1 MKSRYR
7 TWLAVPP
14 EETEAVKNAVP
25 PLNGRKAVAWDQ
37 EKKLWYARAGTELS
51 LLERWLP
58 RPQEL
63 SMDAGDPVTEFAQV
77 LENAGLVI
85 QGLPQM
91 DGAIHR
97 VATRDDKKGAKS
109 GAYKAYLDGRPAGWY
124 RDYRSA
130 DDSPTNWVFSG
141 GEQHDPLA
149 RLHLR
154 AFAQQQRDDNARKLQ
169 QQYNKQ
175 ARYARSYINGL
186 PQATAHEYLTRK
198 GIRAAP
204 GVRLNN
210 KNELVIPFSN
220 GRGEIRSYQRIPVT
234 GGKDAR
240 ILKDSEKTGNWF
252 TFGTPENGRPLL
264 FAEGYATAASLHEAT
279 GLPVLMTVDAG
290 NMIAVAE
297 NARQIWTD
305 SPFVFCADND
315 HQREINKGVFSATK
329 AAEVTNGEVIIPA
342 FTEAE
347 KAQGLT
353 DFNDLDASRGR
364 DDFQHVMN
372 AQLKHIGIPT
382 PNSDTADHREAVV
395 IGNLIFTPVK
405 DEKPQMS
412 PENKQSTAPETVL
425 ATPDTPYDIHTE
437 ETENQAYEDDYA
449 AYASL
454 QSVTTE
460 TLSPDKPLE
469 NIASAADTGTEN
481 TSAATA
487 GDQED
492 LNTDATGTD
501 TAHNTNTAE
510 TGTLPE
516 PAEIQPVQK
525 SSPEPTAEDKPQESV
540 IPAADTGEKNASAT
554 TADNQSVQAEELSPG
569 DDTPETSVS
578 DATGTQHTTTTQT
591 EEQVQV
597 SMASADDWSA
607 FAEDLNADATVMTTA
622 HHTDTT
628 ETASPSE
635 PAGTQP
641 VQQATPESTAENK
654 PQEED
659 VLSAT
664 DTSEKSASATTADN
678 QSVQAE
684 ELSPGDD
691 TPETSLS
698 DAAGIQ
704 HSTTTQSEEQV
715 QVSMATADDWSA
727 FAEDLN
733 ADATV
738 MTTAHHTDTTET
750 ASPSEPAGT
759 QPVQQA
765 TPEATAE
772 NKPQEEDVLSATD
785 TSEKSASAVPDNN
798 RDAPPEELNADA
810 TVAATVHNT
819 GTAETASPSEPAE
832 TQPVRQATTEPTAE
846 DKLQEERPVSAT
858 ETSTANEAA
867 HPETPSLFSRLRRFL
882 TGGKSRTSEPSVIQ
896 EKKPTEAE
904 TATEE
909 VAPPS
914 PPETSPE
921 DTSSAEPDTIIFAP
935 RRPDSPQRHNL
946 DEILKNLTH
955 KEFPDRTAL
964 YSVDGEPAFLDRLYC
979 LEMVDG
985 ASADDKK
992 VLAALA
998 VATNFYGGV
1007 IELTGSD
1014 AFKQKAMQ
1022 LIVEYDI
1029 KVRMKLPAQRAAL
1042 EKLRKEKEMVHDAIV
1057 THRPTP
1063 ELNRQSPE
1071 ETTMAQPAPPVSPKA
1086 ETEQTAGSTA
1096 ETPHPEAPVTAKA
1109 EAPRADRPEQPA
1121 APSSAPEKAPV
1132 SAQPQ
1137 QPDTPEEEPPGKL
1150 SPGESVTAVL
1160 TNYGEKEYAPGKG
1173 RCFFVELTNRSGKRE
1188 YWGKGLEELVKNHQ
1202 KGDPVTLTLQARE
1215 RLPSSPGKP
1224 EWVRNIWAMT
1234 PVSNG
1239 ITVDNDLPH
1248 AGQHIL
1254 EFPMKTF
1261 SQVMSQMQQHWP
1273 QIMQEVR
1280 SPKNPP
1286 NNLYI
1291 GEDRQPASEP
1301 QDQSM
1306 RLPLAGKAPD
1316 ELIPAVASA
1325 DKDNRQLNL
1334 LLVHSADEHLQGV
1347 VRLNGTLYPALATPT
1362 TNNRQ
1367 LVINALTDNGL
1378 QFAGYGEA
1386 VNHDE
1391 NTHQRPA
1398 PQMMQFHLK
1407 QQDSPLFAA
1416 IHKPEEQPDKLFRSL
1431 GFEQTWKEWSDSQK
1445 AEDRQ
1450 EKTLQQAQS
1459 HSPGR

>member
-1 MKSRYR
+1 
-7 TWLAVPP
+7 
-14 EETEAVKNAVP
+14 
-25 PLNGRKAVAWDQ
+25 
-37 EKKLWYARAGTELS
+37 
-51 LLERWLP
+51 
-58 RPQEL
+58 
-63 SMDAGDPVTEFAQV
+63 
-77 LENAGLVI
+77 
-85 QGLPQM
+85 
-91 DGAIHR
+91 
-97 VATRDDKKGAKS
+97 
-109 GAYKAYLDGRPAGWY
+109 
-124 RDYRSA
+124 
-130 DDSPTNWVFSG
+130 
-141 GEQHDPLA
+141 
-149 RLHLR
+149 
-154 AFAQQQRDDNARKLQ
+154 
-169 QQYNKQ
+169 
-175 ARYARSYINGL
+175 
-186 PQATAHEYLTRK
+186 
-198 GIRAAP
+198 
-204 GVRLNN
+204 
-210 KNELVIPFSN
+210 
-220 GRGEIRSYQRIPVT
+220 
-234 GGKDAR
+234 
-240 ILKDSEKTGNWF
+240 
-252 TFGTPENGRPLL
+252 
-264 FAEGYATAASLHEAT
+264 
-279 GLPVLMTVDAG
+279 
-290 NMIAVAE
+290 
-297 NARQIWTD
+297 
-305 SPFVFCADND
+305 
-315 HQREINKGVFSATK
+315 
-329 AAEVTNGEVIIPA
+329 
-342 FTEAE
+342 E

-364 DDFQHVMN
+364 DAFQHVMN

-382 PNSDTADHREAVV
+382 PNSDIADHREAVV

-591 EEQVQV
+591 EEQLQV
-597 SMASADDWSA
+597 SMAS
-607 FAEDLNADATVMTTA
+607 
-622 HHTDTT
+622 
-628 ETASPSE
+628 
-635 PAGTQP
+635 
-641 VQQATPESTAENK
+641 
-654 PQEED
+654 
-659 VLSAT
+659 
-664 DTSEKSASATTADN
+664 
-678 QSVQAE
+678 
-684 ELSPGDD
+684 
-691 TPETSLS
+691 
-698 DAAGIQ
+698 
-704 HSTTTQSEEQV
+704 
-715 QVSMATADDWSA
+715 ADDWSA

-832 TQPVRQATTEPTAE
+832 TQPVRQATAEPTAE
-846 DKLQEERPVSAT
+846 DKPQEERLVSAT

-867 HPETPSLFSRLRRFL
+867 RPETPSLFSRLRRFL

-904 TATEE
+904 TATETA
-909 VAPPS
+909 APPS

-946 DEILKNLTH
+946 DEILKNLEH

-1071 ETTMAQPAPPVSPKA
+1071 ETTMAQPEPPMSPKA
-1086 ETEQTAGSTA
+1086 EAEQTAGSTA

-1109 EAPRADRPEQPA
+1109 EAPRAGTPEQPA
-1121 APSSAPEKAPV
+1121 APSSSAGNVAV

-1215 RLPSSPGKP
+1215 RSPSSPGKP
-1224 EWVRNIWAMT
+1224 EWVRNIWTMK
-1234 PVSNG
+1234 PVCNG
-1239 ITVDNDLPH
+1239 ISVSHDNPH
-1248 AGQHIL
+1248 EGQYIR
-1254 EFPMKTF
+1254 EYPAATF
-1261 SQVMSQMQQHWP
+1261 RQMMTLLQQGWP
-1273 QIMQEVR
+1273 QLMQDVR
-1280 SPKNPP
+1280 LPDKVPDT
-1286 NNLYI
+1286 LYL
-1291 GEDRQPASEP
+1291 GEDRQPAAAPRDPALRVPLNGTPPATLTPLIFSV
-1301 QDQSM
+1301 DKQSQ
-1306 RLPLAGKAPD
+1306 RLD
-1316 ELIPAVASA
+1316 
-1325 DKDNRQLNL
+1325 L
-1334 LLVHSADEHLQGV
+1334 LLLQSADEYMQGV

-1362 TNNRQ
+1362 ADSRQ
-1367 LVINALTDNGL
+1367 LVINAMTDRGL

-1386 VNHDE
+1386 INRDADGPK
-1391 NTHQRPA
+1391 RPA
-1398 PQMMQFHLK
+1398 PQLMQFHLK

>member
-25 PLNGRKAVAWDQ
+25 PLNGRKAVAWDP
-37 EKKLWYARAGTELS
+37 EKKLWYAEAGTDLS
-51 LLERWLP
+51 LLKRWLP
-58 RPQEL
+58 RPQEM
-63 SMDAGDPVTEFAQV
+63 SMDAGDPVTEFRQV
-77 LENAGLVI
+77 LENAGLV
-85 QGLPQM
+85 LEKDPEM
-91 DGAIHR
+91 DGEIHR
-97 VATRDDKKGAKS
+97 VPTRDDRRGSQS
-109 GAYKAYLDGRPAGWY
+109 GAYKAYLDGRPSGWY

-130 DDSPTNWVFSG
+130 DNSPTTWTFSRA
-141 GEQHDPLA
+141 ENIDPLA
-149 RLHLR
+149 RLHLK
-154 AFAQQQRDDNARKLQ
+154 ASAQQNRDEKERKLQ

-175 ARYARSYINGL
+175 AGYARSYLNGL

-240 ILKDSEKTGNWF
+240 ILKGSEKSGNWF
-252 TFGTPENGRPLL
+252 AFGTPENGRPLL

-279 GLPVLMTVDAG
+279 GLPVLMTIDAD
-290 NMIAVAE
+290 NMINVAK
-297 NARQIWTD
+297 NARKIWTD

-315 HQREINKGVFSATK
+315 HQRKINKGVSSAKK
-329 AAEVTNGEVIIPA
+329 AAASTHGEVIIPA

-364 DDFQHVMN
+364 DAFQHVMN

-382 PNSDTADHREAVV
+382 PNSDIADHREAVV

-591 EEQVQV
+591 EEQLQV
-597 SMASADDWSA
+597 SMAS
-607 FAEDLNADATVMTTA
+607 
-622 HHTDTT
+622 
-628 ETASPSE
+628 
-635 PAGTQP
+635 
-641 VQQATPESTAENK
+641 
-654 PQEED
+654 
-659 VLSAT
+659 
-664 DTSEKSASATTADN
+664 
-678 QSVQAE
+678 
-684 ELSPGDD
+684 
-691 TPETSLS
+691 
-698 DAAGIQ
+698 
-704 HSTTTQSEEQV
+704 
-715 QVSMATADDWSA
+715 ADDWSA

-832 TQPVRQATTEPTAE
+832 TQPVRQATAEPTAE
-846 DKLQEERPVSAT
+846 DKPQEERLVSAT

-867 HPETPSLFSRLRRFL
+867 RPETPSLFSRLRRFL

-904 TATEE
+904 TATETA
-909 VAPPS
+909 APPS

-946 DEILKNLTH
+946 DEILKNLEH

-1071 ETTMAQPAPPVSPKA
+1071 ETTMAQPEPPMSPKA
-1086 ETEQTAGSTA
+1086 EAEQTAGCTA

-1215 RLPSSPGKP
+1215 RSPSSPGKP
-1224 EWVRNIWAMT
+1224 EW
-1234 PVSNG
+1234 
-1239 ITVDNDLPH
+1239 
-1248 AGQHIL
+1248 
-1254 EFPMKTF
+1254 
-1261 SQVMSQMQQHWP
+1261 
-1273 QIMQEVR
+1273 
-1280 SPKNPP
+1280 
-1286 NNLYI
+1286 
-1291 GEDRQPASEP
+1291 
-1301 QDQSM
+1301 
-1306 RLPLAGKAPD
+1306 
-1316 ELIPAVASA
+1316 
-1325 DKDNRQLNL
+1325 
-1334 LLVHSADEHLQGV
+1334 
-1347 VRLNGTLYPALATPT
+1347 
-1362 TNNRQ
+1362 
-1367 LVINALTDNGL
+1367 
-1378 QFAGYGEA
+1378 
-1386 VNHDE
+1386 
-1391 NTHQRPA
+1391 
-1398 PQMMQFHLK
+1398 
-1407 QQDSPLFAA
+1407 
-1416 IHKPEEQPDKLFRSL
+1416 
-1431 GFEQTWKEWSDSQK
+1431 
-1445 AEDRQ
+1445 
-1450 EKTLQQAQS
+1450 
-1459 HSPGR
+1459 

>member
-25 PLNGRKAVAWDQ
+25 PLNGRKAVAWDP

-175 ARYARSYINGL
+175 ARYARSYINQL
-186 PQATAHEYLTRK
+186 PQATEHEYLTRK
-198 GIRAAP
+198 GILAAP

-220 GRGEIRSYQRIPVT
+220 SRGEIRSYQRIPAT

-290 NMIAVAE
+290 NMIDVAE

-315 HQREINKGVFSATK
+315 HQRKINKGVSSAKK
-329 AAEVTNGEVIIPA
+329 AAASTHGEVIIPA

-364 DDFQHVMN
+364 DAFQRAMN
-372 AQLKHIGIPT
+372 AQLEYIGIPT
-382 PNSDTADHREAVV
+382 PNSDTTDRREAIV

-412 PENKQSTAPETVL
+412 PENRQSTAPEPAVSEQNH
-425 ATPDTPYDIHTE
+425 PYDIPAE
-437 ETENQAYEDDYA
+437 ETDNQAYEDDYA

-454 QSVTTE
+454 QSVTAGT
-460 TLSPDKPLE
+460 TSPNEPQV
-469 NIASAADTGTEN
+469 NAVSAIDSNAKN

-487 GDQED
+487 DDRNVLAQEP
-492 LNTDATGTD
+492 NADATVTVTT
-501 TAHNTNTAE
+501 TAHDTGTAE
-510 TGTLPE
+510 TDSPSE
-516 PAEIQPVQK
+516 PAEIQPVQQA
-525 SSPEPTAEDKPQESV
+525 SPEPSAKDKPLENVVS
-540 IPAADTGEKNASAT
+540 ATDNDAENTSSAT
-554 TADNQSVQAEELSPG
+554 TALRSN
-569 DDTPETSVS
+569 DTPETSVS
-578 DATGTQHTTTTQT
+578 DATGTQHTATTQP
-591 EEQVQV
+591 EEQQQV
-597 SMASADDWSA
+597 SMGSADDWSA
-607 FAEDLNADATVMTTA
+607 FAEDLNADVTVMTTA
-622 HHTDTT
+622 HHTD
-628 ETASPSE
+628 
-635 PAGTQP
+635 
-641 VQQATPESTAENK
+641 
-654 PQEED
+654 
-659 VLSAT
+659 
-664 DTSEKSASATTADN
+664 
-678 QSVQAE
+678 
-684 ELSPGDD
+684 
-691 TPETSLS
+691 
-698 DAAGIQ
+698 
-704 HSTTTQSEEQV
+704 
-715 QVSMATADDWSA
+715 
-727 FAEDLN
+727 
-733 ADATV
+733 
-738 MTTAHHTDTTET
+738 
-750 ASPSEPAGT
+750 
-759 QPVQQA
+759 
-765 TPEATAE
+765 
-772 NKPQEEDVLSATD
+772 
-785 TSEKSASAVPDNN
+785 
-798 RDAPPEELNADA
+798 
-810 TVAATVHNT
+810 
-819 GTAETASPSEPAE
+819 TAETASPSEPAE
-832 TQPVRQATTEPTAE
+832 IQPVQQATPEPTAE
-846 DKLQEERPVSAT
+846 DKPKEERPVSAT
-858 ETSTANEAA
+858 ETSTANETAR
-867 HPETPSLFSRLRRFL
+867 PETASLFSRLRRFL
-882 TGGKSRTSEPSVIQ
+882 TGGKSRTAEPPVIQ
-896 EKKPTEAE
+896 ENTLTEAE
-904 TATEE
+904 TATEAA
-909 VAPPS
+909 APPS

-935 RRPDSPQRHNL
+935 RRPNSPQRHNL
-946 DEILKNLTH
+946 DEIIKNLEH
-955 KEFPDRTAL
+955 EELPDNTAL
-964 YSVDGEPAFLDRLYC
+964 YRVDGEPAFLDKLNR

-1042 EKLRKEKEMVHDAIV
+1042 EKLRKEKEMAHDAIV

-1063 ELNRQSPE
+1063 ELNRLSPE

-1086 ETEQTAGSTA
+1086 EAEQTAGSTA

-1121 APSSAPEKAPV
+1121 ASSSAPEKAPV

-1150 SPGESVTAVL
+1150 RPGESVTAVL

-1173 RCFFVELTNRSGKRE
+1173 HCFFVELTNRSGKRE
-1188 YWGKGLEELVKNHQ
+1188 YWGNGLEELVKNHQ

-1215 RLPSSPGKP
+1215 TFRLSG
-1224 EWVRNIWAMT
+1224 ETRDRIRNIWAIT

-1239 ITVDNDLPH
+1239 ITVNNDQPH
-1248 AGQHIL
+1248 AGQHTL
-1254 EFPMKTF
+1254 EFPMATF
-1261 SQVMSQMQQHWP
+1261 SQVMLQMQQHWP

-1291 GEDRQPASEP
+1291 GEDRQPASAP

-1316 ELIPAVASA
+1316 ELIPAIASA

-1334 LLVHSADEHLQGV
+1334 LLVHSADDHLQGV
-1347 VRLNGTLYPALATPT
+1347 VRLNGTLYPALATPSAD
-1362 TNNRQ
+1362 NRQ

-1391 NTHQRPA
+1391 NTHQRPS
-1398 PQMMQFHLK
+1398 PQIMQFHLK

-1459 HSPGR
+1459 HSPGL

>member
-25 PLNGRKAVAWDQ
+25 PLNGRKAVAWDP

-342 FTEAE
+342 FTEEE

-569 DDTPETSVS
+569 DDTPETS
-578 DATGTQHTTTTQT
+578 
-591 EEQVQV
+591 
-597 SMASADDWSA
+597 
-607 FAEDLNADATVMTTA
+607 
-622 HHTDTT
+622 
-628 ETASPSE
+628 
-635 PAGTQP
+635 
-641 VQQATPESTAENK
+641 
-654 PQEED
+654 
-659 VLSAT
+659 
-664 DTSEKSASATTADN
+664 
-678 QSVQAE
+678 
-684 ELSPGDD
+684 
-691 TPETSLS
+691 LS

-810 TVAATVHNT
+810 TVAATVHNI

-832 TQPVRQATTEPTAE
+832 TQPVRQATAEPTAE
-846 DKLQEERPVSAT
+846 DKLQEERLVSAT

-914 PPETSPE
+914 PPENSPE
-921 DTSSAEPDTIIFAP
+921 DTSSTEPDTIIFAP

-946 DEILKNLTH
+946 DEIIKNLEH
-955 KEFPDRTAL
+955 EELPDNTAL
-964 YSVDGEPAFLDRLYC
+964 YRVDGEPAFLDKLNR

-992 VLAALA
+992 VLTALA

-1029 KVRMKLPAQRAAL
+1029 KVRMKLPTQRAAL
-1042 EKLRKEKEMVHDAIV
+1042 EKLRQEKGMAHDAIV

-1063 ELNRQSPE
+1063 ELNRLSPE

-1215 RLPSSPGKP
+1215 RSPSSPGKP
-1224 EWVRNIWAMT
+1224 EWVRNIWTMK
-1234 PVSNG
+1234 PVCNG
-1239 ITVDNDLPH
+1239 ISVSHDNPH
-1248 AGQHIL
+1248 EGQYIR
-1254 EFPMKTF
+1254 EYPAATF
-1261 SQVMSQMQQHWP
+1261 RQMMTLLQQGWP
-1273 QIMQEVR
+1273 QLMQDVR
-1280 SPKNPP
+1280 LPDKVPDT
-1286 NNLYI
+1286 LYL
-1291 GEDRQPASEP
+1291 GEDRQPAAAPRDPALRVPLNGTPPATLTPLIFSV
-1301 QDQSM
+1301 DKQSQ
-1306 RLPLAGKAPD
+1306 RLD
-1316 ELIPAVASA
+1316 
-1325 DKDNRQLNL
+1325 L
-1334 LLVHSADEHLQGV
+1334 LLLQSADEYMQGV

-1362 TNNRQ
+1362 ADSRQ
-1367 LVINALTDNGL
+1367 LVINAMTDRGL

-1386 VNHDE
+1386 INRDADGPK
-1391 NTHQRPA
+1391 RPA
-1398 PQMMQFHLK
+1398 PQLMQFHLK

>member
-25 PLNGRKAVAWDQ
+25 PLNGRKAVAWDP
-37 EKKLWYARAGTELS
+37 EKKLWYAEAGTDLS
-51 LLERWLP
+51 LLKRWLP
-58 RPQEL
+58 RPQEM
-63 SMDAGDPVTEFAQV
+63 SMDAGDPVTEFRQV
-77 LENAGLVI
+77 LENAGLV
-85 QGLPQM
+85 LEKDPEM
-91 DGAIHR
+91 DGEIHR
-97 VATRDDKKGAKS
+97 VPTRDDRRGSQS
-109 GAYKAYLDGRPAGWY
+109 GAYKAYLDGRPSGWY

-130 DDSPTNWVFSG
+130 DNSPTTWTFSRA
-141 GEQHDPLA
+141 ENIDPLA
-149 RLHLR
+149 RLHLK
-154 AFAQQQRDDNARKLQ
+154 ASAQQNRDEKERKLQ

-175 ARYARSYINGL
+175 AGYARSYLNGL

-240 ILKDSEKTGNWF
+240 ILKGSEKSGNWF
-252 TFGTPENGRPLL
+252 AFGTPENGRPLL

-279 GLPVLMTVDAG
+279 GLPVLMTIDAD
-290 NMIAVAE
+290 NMINVAK
-297 NARQIWTD
+297 NARKIWTD

-315 HQREINKGVFSATK
+315 HQRKINKGVSSAKK
-329 AAEVTNGEVIIPA
+329 AAASTHGEVIIPA

-364 DDFQHVMN
+364 DAFQRAMN
-372 AQLKHIGIPT
+372 AQLEYIGIPT
-382 PNSDTADHREAVV
+382 PNNDTTDRREAVV

-591 EEQVQV
+591 EEQLQV
-597 SMASADDWSA
+597 SMAS
-607 FAEDLNADATVMTTA
+607 
-622 HHTDTT
+622 
-628 ETASPSE
+628 
-635 PAGTQP
+635 
-641 VQQATPESTAENK
+641 
-654 PQEED
+654 
-659 VLSAT
+659 
-664 DTSEKSASATTADN
+664 
-678 QSVQAE
+678 
-684 ELSPGDD
+684 
-691 TPETSLS
+691 
-698 DAAGIQ
+698 
-704 HSTTTQSEEQV
+704 
-715 QVSMATADDWSA
+715 ADDWSA

-832 TQPVRQATTEPTAE
+832 TQPVRQATAEPTAE
-846 DKLQEERPVSAT
+846 DKPQEERLVSAT

-867 HPETPSLFSRLRRFL
+867 RPETPSLFSRLRRFL

-904 TATEE
+904 TATETA
-909 VAPPS
+909 APPS

-1071 ETTMAQPAPPVSPKA
+1071 ETTMAQPEPPMSPKA
-1086 ETEQTAGSTA
+1086 EAEQTAGCTA

-1215 RLPSSPGKP
+1215 RSPSSPGKP
-1224 EWVRNIWAMT
+1224 EWVRNIWTMK
-1234 PVSNG
+1234 PVCNG
-1239 ITVDNDLPH
+1239 ISVSHDNPH
-1248 AGQHIL
+1248 EGQYIR
-1254 EFPMKTF
+1254 EYPAATF
-1261 SQVMSQMQQHWP
+1261 RQMMTLLQQGWP
-1273 QIMQEVR
+1273 QLMQDVR
-1280 SPKNPP
+1280 LPDKVPDT
-1286 NNLYI
+1286 LYL
-1291 GEDRQPASEP
+1291 GEDRQPAAAPRDPALRVPLNGTPPATLTPLIFSV
-1301 QDQSM
+1301 DKQSQ
-1306 RLPLAGKAPD
+1306 RLD
-1316 ELIPAVASA
+1316 
-1325 DKDNRQLNL
+1325 L
-1334 LLVHSADEHLQGV
+1334 LLLQSADEYMQGV

-1362 TNNRQ
+1362 ADSRQ
-1367 LVINALTDNGL
+1367 LVINAMTDRGL

-1386 VNHDE
+1386 INRDADGPK
-1391 NTHQRPA
+1391 RPA
-1398 PQMMQFHLK
+1398 PQLMQFHLK

-1459 HSPGR
+1459 HSPGL

>member
-1 MKSRYR
+1 
-7 TWLAVPP
+7 
-14 EETEAVKNAVP
+14 
-25 PLNGRKAVAWDQ
+25 
-37 EKKLWYARAGTELS
+37 
-51 LLERWLP
+51 
-58 RPQEL
+58 
-63 SMDAGDPVTEFAQV
+63 
-77 LENAGLVI
+77 
-85 QGLPQM
+85 
-91 DGAIHR
+91 
-97 VATRDDKKGAKS
+97 
-109 GAYKAYLDGRPAGWY
+109 
-124 RDYRSA
+124 
-130 DDSPTNWVFSG
+130 
-141 GEQHDPLA
+141 
-149 RLHLR
+149 
-154 AFAQQQRDDNARKLQ
+154 
-169 QQYNKQ
+169 
-175 ARYARSYINGL
+175 
-186 PQATAHEYLTRK
+186 
-198 GIRAAP
+198 
-204 GVRLNN
+204 
-210 KNELVIPFSN
+210 
-220 GRGEIRSYQRIPVT
+220 
-234 GGKDAR
+234 
-240 ILKDSEKTGNWF
+240 
-252 TFGTPENGRPLL
+252 
-264 FAEGYATAASLHEAT
+264 
-279 GLPVLMTVDAG
+279 
-290 NMIAVAE
+290 
-297 NARQIWTD
+297 
-305 SPFVFCADND
+305 
-315 HQREINKGVFSATK
+315 
-329 AAEVTNGEVIIPA
+329 
-342 FTEAE
+342 E

-364 DDFQHVMN
+364 DAFQHVMN

-382 PNSDTADHREAVV
+382 PNSDIADHREAVV

-591 EEQVQV
+591 EEQLQV
-597 SMASADDWSA
+597 SMAS
-607 FAEDLNADATVMTTA
+607 
-622 HHTDTT
+622 
-628 ETASPSE
+628 
-635 PAGTQP
+635 
-641 VQQATPESTAENK
+641 
-654 PQEED
+654 
-659 VLSAT
+659 
-664 DTSEKSASATTADN
+664 
-678 QSVQAE
+678 
-684 ELSPGDD
+684 
-691 TPETSLS
+691 
-698 DAAGIQ
+698 
-704 HSTTTQSEEQV
+704 
-715 QVSMATADDWSA
+715 ADDWSA

-832 TQPVRQATTEPTAE
+832 TQPVRQATAEPTAE
-846 DKLQEERPVSAT
+846 DKPQEERLVSAT

-867 HPETPSLFSRLRRFL
+867 RPETPSLFSRLRRFL

-904 TATEE
+904 TATETA
-909 VAPPS
+909 APPS

-946 DEILKNLTH
+946 DEILKNLEH

-1071 ETTMAQPAPPVSPKA
+1071 ETTMAQPEPPMSPKA
-1086 ETEQTAGSTA
+1086 EAEQTAGCTA

-1215 RLPSSPGKP
+1215 RSPSSPGKP
-1224 EWVRNIWAMT
+1224 EWVRNIWTMK
-1234 PVSNG
+1234 PVCNG
-1239 ITVDNDLPH
+1239 ISVSHDNPH
-1248 AGQHIL
+1248 EGQYIR
-1254 EFPMKTF
+1254 EYPAATF
-1261 SQVMSQMQQHWP
+1261 RQMMTLLQQGWP
-1273 QIMQEVR
+1273 QLMQDVR
-1280 SPKNPP
+1280 LPDKVPDT
-1286 NNLYI
+1286 LYL
-1291 GEDRQPASEP
+1291 GEDRQPAAAPRDPALRVPLNGTPPATLTPLIFSV
-1301 QDQSM
+1301 DKQSQ
-1306 RLPLAGKAPD
+1306 RLD
-1316 ELIPAVASA
+1316 
-1325 DKDNRQLNL
+1325 L
-1334 LLVHSADEHLQGV
+1334 LLLQSADEYMQGV

-1362 TNNRQ
+1362 ADSRQ
-1367 LVINALTDNGL
+1367 LVINAMTDRGL

-1386 VNHDE
+1386 INRDADGPK
-1391 NTHQRPA
+1391 RPA
-1398 PQMMQFHLK
+1398 PQ
-1407 QQDSPLFAA
+1407 
-1416 IHKPEEQPDKLFRSL
+1416 
-1431 GFEQTWKEWSDSQK
+1431 
-1445 AEDRQ
+1445 
-1450 EKTLQQAQS
+1450 
-1459 HSPGR
+1459 

>member
-1 MKSRYR
+1 
-7 TWLAVPP
+7 
-14 EETEAVKNAVP
+14 
-25 PLNGRKAVAWDQ
+25 
-37 EKKLWYARAGTELS
+37 
-51 LLERWLP
+51 
-58 RPQEL
+58 
-63 SMDAGDPVTEFAQV
+63 
-77 LENAGLVI
+77 
-85 QGLPQM
+85 
-91 DGAIHR
+91 
-97 VATRDDKKGAKS
+97 
-109 GAYKAYLDGRPAGWY
+109 
-124 RDYRSA
+124 
-130 DDSPTNWVFSG
+130 
-141 GEQHDPLA
+141 
-149 RLHLR
+149 
-154 AFAQQQRDDNARKLQ
+154 
-169 QQYNKQ
+169 
-175 ARYARSYINGL
+175 
-186 PQATAHEYLTRK
+186 
-198 GIRAAP
+198 
-204 GVRLNN
+204 
-210 KNELVIPFSN
+210 
-220 GRGEIRSYQRIPVT
+220 
-234 GGKDAR
+234 
-240 ILKDSEKTGNWF
+240 
-252 TFGTPENGRPLL
+252 
-264 FAEGYATAASLHEAT
+264 
-279 GLPVLMTVDAG
+279 
-290 NMIAVAE
+290 
-297 NARQIWTD
+297 
-305 SPFVFCADND
+305 
-315 HQREINKGVFSATK
+315 
-329 AAEVTNGEVIIPA
+329 
-342 FTEAE
+342 
-347 KAQGLT
+347 
-353 DFNDLDASRGR
+353 
-364 DDFQHVMN
+364 
-372 AQLKHIGIPT
+372 
-382 PNSDTADHREAVV
+382 
-395 IGNLIFTPVK
+395 
-405 DEKPQMS
+405 
-412 PENKQSTAPETVL
+412 
-425 ATPDTPYDIHTE
+425 
-437 ETENQAYEDDYA
+437 
-449 AYASL
+449 
-454 QSVTTE
+454 
-460 TLSPDKPLE
+460 
-469 NIASAADTGTEN
+469 
-481 TSAATA
+481 
-487 GDQED
+487 
-492 LNTDATGTD
+492 
-501 TAHNTNTAE
+501 HNTNTAE

-540 IPAADTGEKNASAT
+540 IPAADTGEKN
-554 TADNQSVQAEELSPG
+554 
-569 DDTPETSVS
+569 
-578 DATGTQHTTTTQT
+578 
-591 EEQVQV
+591 
-597 SMASADDWSA
+597 
-607 FAEDLNADATVMTTA
+607 
-622 HHTDTT
+622 
-628 ETASPSE
+628 
-635 PAGTQP
+635 
-641 VQQATPESTAENK
+641 
-654 PQEED
+654 
-659 VLSAT
+659 
-664 DTSEKSASATTADN
+664 ASATTADN

-832 TQPVRQATTEPTAE
+832 TQPVRQATAEPTAE
-846 DKLQEERPVSAT
+846 DKLQEERLVSAT

-914 PPETSPE
+914 PPENSPE
-921 DTSSAEPDTIIFAP
+921 DTSSTEPDTIIFAP

-946 DEILKNLTH
+946 DEIIKNLEH
-955 KEFPDRTAL
+955 EEFPDRTAL
-964 YSVDGEPAFLDRLYC
+964 YRVDGEPAFLDRLYC

-1071 ETTMAQPAPPVSPKA
+1071 ETTMAQPEPPVSPKA
-1086 ETEQTAGSTA
+1086 EAEQTAGCTA

-1215 RLPSSPGKP
+1215 RSPSSPGKP
-1224 EWVRNIWAMT
+1224 EWVRNIWTMK
-1234 PVSNG
+1234 PVCNG
-1239 ITVDNDLPH
+1239 ISVSHDNPH
-1248 AGQHIL
+1248 EGQYIR
-1254 EFPMKTF
+1254 EYPAATF
-1261 SQVMSQMQQHWP
+1261 RQMMTLLQQGWP
-1273 QIMQEVR
+1273 QLMQDVR
-1280 SPKNPP
+1280 LPDKVPDT
-1286 NNLYI
+1286 LYL
-1291 GEDRQPASEP
+1291 GEDRQPAAAPRDPALRVPLNGTPPATLTPLIFSV
-1301 QDQSM
+1301 DKQSQ
-1306 RLPLAGKAPD
+1306 RLD
-1316 ELIPAVASA
+1316 
-1325 DKDNRQLNL
+1325 L
-1334 LLVHSADEHLQGV
+1334 LLLQSADEYMQGV

-1362 TNNRQ
+1362 ADSRQ
-1367 LVINALTDNGL
+1367 LVINAMTDRGL

-1386 VNHDE
+1386 INRDADGPK
-1391 NTHQRPA
+1391 RPA
-1398 PQMMQFHLK
+1398 PQLMQFHLK
-1407 QQDSPLFAA
+1407 QQDS
-1416 IHKPEEQPDKLFRSL
+1416 
-1431 GFEQTWKEWSDSQK
+1431 
-1445 AEDRQ
+1445 
-1450 EKTLQQAQS
+1450 
-1459 HSPGR
+1459 

>member
-1 MKSRYR
+1 
-7 TWLAVPP
+7 
-14 EETEAVKNAVP
+14 
-25 PLNGRKAVAWDQ
+25 
-37 EKKLWYARAGTELS
+37 
-51 LLERWLP
+51 
-58 RPQEL
+58 
-63 SMDAGDPVTEFAQV
+63 MDAGDPVTEFAQV

-569 DDTPETSVS
+569 DDTPETS
-578 DATGTQHTTTTQT
+578 
-591 EEQVQV
+591 
-597 SMASADDWSA
+597 
-607 FAEDLNADATVMTTA
+607 
-622 HHTDTT
+622 
-628 ETASPSE
+628 
-635 PAGTQP
+635 
-641 VQQATPESTAENK
+641 
-654 PQEED
+654 
-659 VLSAT
+659 
-664 DTSEKSASATTADN
+664 
-678 QSVQAE
+678 
-684 ELSPGDD
+684 
-691 TPETSLS
+691 LS

-832 TQPVRQATTEPTAE
+832 TQPVRQATAEPTAE
-846 DKLQEERPVSAT
+846 DKPQEERLVSAT

-867 HPETPSLFSRLRRFL
+867 RPETPSLFSRLCRFL

-914 PPETSPE
+914 PPENSPE

-946 DEILKNLTH
+946 DEIIKNLEH
-955 KEFPDRTAL
+955 EEFPDRTAL
-964 YSVDGEPAFLDRLYC
+964 YRVDGEPAFLDRLYC

-1071 ETTMAQPAPPVSPKA
+1071 ETTMAQPEPPVSPKA
-1086 ETEQTAGSTA
+1086 EAEQTAGCTA

-1150 SPGESVTAVL
+1150 RPGESVTAVL

-1215 RLPSSPGKP
+1215 RSPSSPGKP
-1224 EWVRNIWAMT
+1224 EWVRNIWTMK
-1234 PVSNG
+1234 PVCNG
-1239 ITVDNDLPH
+1239 ISVSHDNPH
-1248 AGQHIL
+1248 EGQYIR
-1254 EFPMKTF
+1254 EYPAATF
-1261 SQVMSQMQQHWP
+1261 RQMMTLLQQGWP
-1273 QIMQEVR
+1273 QLMQDVR
-1280 SPKNPP
+1280 LPDKVPDT
-1286 NNLYI
+1286 LYL
-1291 GEDRQPASEP
+1291 GEDRQPAAAPRDPALRVPLNGTPPATLTPLIFSV
-1301 QDQSM
+1301 DKQSQ
-1306 RLPLAGKAPD
+1306 RLD
-1316 ELIPAVASA
+1316 
-1325 DKDNRQLNL
+1325 L
-1334 LLVHSADEHLQGV
+1334 LLLQSADEYMQGV

-1362 TNNRQ
+1362 ADSRQ
-1367 LVINALTDNGL
+1367 LVINAMTDRGL

-1386 VNHDE
+1386 INRDADGPK
-1391 NTHQRPA
+1391 RPA
-1398 PQMMQFHLK
+1398 PQLMQFHLK

>member
-25 PLNGRKAVAWDQ
+25 PLNGRKAVAWDP
-37 EKKLWYARAGTELS
+37 EKKLWYAEAGTDLS
-51 LLERWLP
+51 LLKRWLP
-58 RPQEL
+58 RPQEM
-63 SMDAGDPVTEFAQV
+63 SMDAGDPVTEFRQV
-77 LENAGLVI
+77 LENAGLV
-85 QGLPQM
+85 LEKDPEM
-91 DGAIHR
+91 DGEIHR
-97 VATRDDKKGAKS
+97 VPTRDDRRGSQS
-109 GAYKAYLDGRPAGWY
+109 GAYKAYLDGRPSGWY

-130 DDSPTNWVFSG
+130 DNSPTTWTFSRA
-141 GEQHDPLA
+141 ENIDPLA
-149 RLHLR
+149 RLHLK
-154 AFAQQQRDDNARKLQ
+154 ASAQQNRDEKERKLQ

-175 ARYARSYINGL
+175 AGYARSYLNGL

-240 ILKDSEKTGNWF
+240 ILKGSEKSGNWF
-252 TFGTPENGRPLL
+252 AFGTPENGRPLL

-279 GLPVLMTVDAG
+279 GHPVLMTIDAD
-290 NMIAVAE
+290 NMINVAK
-297 NARQIWTD
+297 NARKIWTD

-315 HQREINKGVFSATK
+315 HQRKINKGVSSAKK
-329 AAEVTNGEVIIPA
+329 AAASTHGEVIIPA

-364 DDFQHVMN
+364 DAFQHVMN

-382 PNSDTADHREAVV
+382 PNSDIADHREAVV

-591 EEQVQV
+591 EEQLQV
-597 SMASADDWSA
+597 SMAS
-607 FAEDLNADATVMTTA
+607 
-622 HHTDTT
+622 
-628 ETASPSE
+628 
-635 PAGTQP
+635 
-641 VQQATPESTAENK
+641 
-654 PQEED
+654 
-659 VLSAT
+659 
-664 DTSEKSASATTADN
+664 
-678 QSVQAE
+678 
-684 ELSPGDD
+684 
-691 TPETSLS
+691 
-698 DAAGIQ
+698 
-704 HSTTTQSEEQV
+704 
-715 QVSMATADDWSA
+715 ADDWSA

-832 TQPVRQATTEPTAE
+832 TQPVRQATAEPTAE
-846 DKLQEERPVSAT
+846 DKPQEERLVSAT

-867 HPETPSLFSRLRRFL
+867 RPETPSLFSRLRRFL

-904 TATEE
+904 TATETA
-909 VAPPS
+909 APPS

-946 DEILKNLTH
+946 DEILKNLEH

-1071 ETTMAQPAPPVSPKA
+1071 ETTMAQPEPPVSPKA
-1086 ETEQTAGSTA
+1086 EAEQTAGCTA

-1109 EAPRADRPEQPA
+1109 EAPQADRPEQPA

-1150 SPGESVTAVL
+1150 RPGESVTAVL

-1188 YWGKGLEELVKNHQ
+1188 YWGNGLEELVKNHQ

-1215 RLPSSPGKP
+1215 TFRLSG
-1224 EWVRNIWAMT
+1224 ETRDRIRNIWAIT

-1239 ITVDNDLPH
+1239 ITVNNDQPH
-1248 AGQHIL
+1248 AGQHTL
-1254 EFPMKTF
+1254 EFPMATF
-1261 SQVMSQMQQHWP
+1261 SQVMLQMQQHWP

-1291 GEDRQPASEP
+1291 GEDRQPASAP

-1306 RLPLAGKAPD
+1306 RLPLAGNAPN
-1316 ELIPAVASA
+1316 ELIPAIASA

-1334 LLVHSADEHLQGV
+1334 LLVHSADDHLQGV
-1347 VRLNGTLYPALATPT
+1347 VRLNGTLYPALATPSAD
-1362 TNNRQ
+1362 NRQ

-1391 NTHQRPA
+1391 NTHQRPS
-1398 PQMMQFHLK
+1398 PQIMQFHLK

-1459 HSPGR
+1459 HSPGL

>member
-25 PLNGRKAVAWDQ
+25 PLNGRKAVAWDP
-37 EKKLWYARAGTELS
+37 EKKLWYAEAGTDLS
-51 LLERWLP
+51 LLKRWLP
-58 RPQEL
+58 RPQEM
-63 SMDAGDPVTEFAQV
+63 SMDAGDPVTEFRQV
-77 LENAGLVI
+77 LENAGLV
-85 QGLPQM
+85 LEKDPEM
-91 DGAIHR
+91 DGEIHR
-97 VATRDDKKGAKS
+97 VPTRDDRRGSQS
-109 GAYKAYLDGRPAGWY
+109 GAYKAYLDGRPSGWY

-130 DDSPTNWVFSG
+130 DNSPTTWTFSRA
-141 GEQHDPLA
+141 ENIDPLA
-149 RLHLR
+149 RLHLK
-154 AFAQQQRDDNARKLQ
+154 ASAQQNRDEKERKLQ

-175 ARYARSYINGL
+175 AGYARSYLNGL

-240 ILKDSEKTGNWF
+240 ILKGSEKSGNWF
-252 TFGTPENGRPLL
+252 AFGTPENGRPLL

-279 GLPVLMTVDAG
+279 GHPVLMTIDAD
-290 NMIAVAE
+290 NMINVAK
-297 NARQIWTD
+297 NARKIWTD

-315 HQREINKGVFSATK
+315 HQRKINKGVSSAKK
-329 AAEVTNGEVIIPA
+329 AAASTHGEVIIPA

-364 DDFQHVMN
+364 DAFQRAMN
-372 AQLKHIGIPT
+372 AQLEYIGIPT
-382 PNSDTADHREAVV
+382 PNNDTTDRREAIV

-405 DEKPQMS
+405 DEKPQVS
-412 PENKQSTAPETVL
+412 PENRQSTAPETVL

-591 EEQVQV
+591 EEQLQV
-597 SMASADDWSA
+597 SMAS
-607 FAEDLNADATVMTTA
+607 
-622 HHTDTT
+622 
-628 ETASPSE
+628 
-635 PAGTQP
+635 
-641 VQQATPESTAENK
+641 
-654 PQEED
+654 
-659 VLSAT
+659 
-664 DTSEKSASATTADN
+664 
-678 QSVQAE
+678 
-684 ELSPGDD
+684 
-691 TPETSLS
+691 
-698 DAAGIQ
+698 
-704 HSTTTQSEEQV
+704 
-715 QVSMATADDWSA
+715 ADDWSA

-832 TQPVRQATTEPTAE
+832 TQPVRQATAEPTAE
-846 DKLQEERPVSAT
+846 DKPQEERLVSAT

-867 HPETPSLFSRLRRFL
+867 RPETPSLFSRLRRFL

-904 TATEE
+904 TATETA
-909 VAPPS
+909 APPS

-946 DEILKNLTH
+946 DEILKNLEH

-1071 ETTMAQPAPPVSPKA
+1071 ETTMAQPEPPMSPKA
-1086 ETEQTAGSTA
+1086 EAEQTAGCTA

-1215 RLPSSPGKP
+1215 RSPSSPGKP
-1224 EWVRNIWAMT
+1224 EWVRNIWTMK
-1234 PVSNG
+1234 PVCNG
-1239 ITVDNDLPH
+1239 ISVSHDNPH
-1248 AGQHIL
+1248 EGQYIR
-1254 EFPMKTF
+1254 EYPAATF
-1261 SQVMSQMQQHWP
+1261 RQMMTLLQQGWP
-1273 QIMQEVR
+1273 QLMQDVR
-1280 SPKNPP
+1280 LPDKVPDT
-1286 NNLYI
+1286 LYL
-1291 GEDRQPASEP
+1291 GEDRQPAAAPRDPALRVPLNGTPPATLTPLIFSV
-1301 QDQSM
+1301 DKQSQ
-1306 RLPLAGKAPD
+1306 RLD
-1316 ELIPAVASA
+1316 
-1325 DKDNRQLNL
+1325 L
-1334 LLVHSADEHLQGV
+1334 LLLQSADEYMQGV

-1362 TNNRQ
+1362 ADSRQ
-1367 LVINALTDNGL
+1367 LVINAMTDRGL

-1386 VNHDE
+1386 INRDADGPK
-1391 NTHQRPA
+1391 RPA
-1398 PQMMQFHLK
+1398 PQLMQFHLK

>member
-25 PLNGRKAVAWDQ
+25 PLNGRKAVAWDP

-175 ARYARSYINGL
+175 ARYARSYINQL
-186 PQATAHEYLTRK
+186 PQATEHEYLTRK
-198 GIRAAP
+198 GILAAP

-220 GRGEIRSYQRIPVT
+220 SRGEIRSYQRIPVT

-290 NMIAVAE
+290 NMIDVAE

-315 HQREINKGVFSATK
+315 HQRKINKGVSSAQK
-329 AAEVTNGEVIIPA
+329 AAASTHGEVIIPA

-364 DDFQHVMN
+364 DAFQRAMN
-372 AQLKHIGIPT
+372 AQLEYIGIPT
-382 PNSDTADHREAVV
+382 PNNDTTDRREAIV

-405 DEKPQMS
+405 DEKPQVY
-412 PENKQSTAPETVL
+412 PENRQSTAPEPAVSEQNH
-425 ATPDTPYDIHTE
+425 PYDIPAE
-437 ETENQAYEDDYA
+437 ETDNQAYEDDYA

-591 EEQVQV
+591 EEQLQV
-597 SMASADDWSA
+597 SMAS
-607 FAEDLNADATVMTTA
+607 
-622 HHTDTT
+622 
-628 ETASPSE
+628 
-635 PAGTQP
+635 
-641 VQQATPESTAENK
+641 
-654 PQEED
+654 
-659 VLSAT
+659 
-664 DTSEKSASATTADN
+664 
-678 QSVQAE
+678 
-684 ELSPGDD
+684 
-691 TPETSLS
+691 
-698 DAAGIQ
+698 
-704 HSTTTQSEEQV
+704 
-715 QVSMATADDWSA
+715 ADDWSA

-772 NKPQEEDVLSATD
+772 NKPQEEGVMSATD
-785 TSEKSASAVPDNN
+785 TGEESAAAAIDDDLNTVAED
-798 RDAPPEELNADA
+798 LNADV
-810 TVAATVHNT
+810 TVMT
-819 GTAETASPSEPAE
+819 TAHHTDTASPSEPAE
-832 TQPVRQATTEPTAE
+832 IQPVQQATPEPTAE
-846 DKLQEERPVSAT
+846 DKPKEERPVSAT
-858 ETSTANEAA
+858 ETSTENEAA
-867 HPETPSLFSRLRRFL
+867 RPETPSLFSRLRRFL
-882 TGGKSRTSEPSVIQ
+882 TGGKSRTAEPPVIQ
-896 EKKPTEAE
+896 ENKLTEAE
-904 TATEE
+904 TATEAA
-909 VAPPS
+909 APPS

-1042 EKLRKEKEMVHDAIV
+1042 EKLRKEKEMAHDAIV

-1086 ETEQTAGSTA
+1086 EAEQTAGSTA

-1150 SPGESVTAVL
+1150 RPGESVTAVL

-1188 YWGKGLEELVKNHQ
+1188 YWGNGLEELVKNHQ

-1215 RLPSSPGKP
+1215 TFRLSG
-1224 EWVRNIWAMT
+1224 ETRDRIRNIWAIT

-1239 ITVDNDLPH
+1239 ITVNNDQPH

-1273 QIMQEVR
+1273 QIMQEIR

-1291 GEDRQPASEP
+1291 GEDRQPASAP

-1306 RLPLAGKAPD
+1306 RLPLAGNAPN
-1316 ELIPAVASA
+1316 ELIPAIASA

-1334 LLVHSADEHLQGV
+1334 LLVHSADDHLQGV
-1347 VRLNGTLYPALATPT
+1347 VRLNGTLYPALATPSAD
-1362 TNNRQ
+1362 NRQ

-1391 NTHQRPA
+1391 NTHQRPS
-1398 PQMMQFHLK
+1398 PQIMQFHLK

-1459 HSPGR
+1459 HSPGL

>member
-25 PLNGRKAVAWDQ
+25 PLNGRKAVAWDP
-37 EKKLWYARAGTELS
+37 EKKLWYAEAGTDLS
-51 LLERWLP
+51 LLKRWLP
-58 RPQEL
+58 RPQEM
-63 SMDAGDPVTEFAQV
+63 SMDAGDPVTEFRQV
-77 LENAGLVI
+77 LENAGLV
-85 QGLPQM
+85 LEKDPEM
-91 DGAIHR
+91 DGEIHR
-97 VATRDDKKGAKS
+97 VPTRDDRRGSQS
-109 GAYKAYLDGRPAGWY
+109 GAYKAYLDGRPSGWY

-130 DDSPTNWVFSG
+130 DNSPTTWTFSRA
-141 GEQHDPLA
+141 ENIDPLA
-149 RLHLR
+149 RLHLK
-154 AFAQQQRDDNARKLQ
+154 ASAQQNRDEKERKLQ

-175 ARYARSYINGL
+175 AGYARSYLNGL

-240 ILKDSEKTGNWF
+240 ILKGSEKSGNWF
-252 TFGTPENGRPLL
+252 AFGTPENGRPLL

-279 GLPVLMTVDAG
+279 GLPVLMTIDAD
-290 NMIAVAE
+290 NMINVAK
-297 NARQIWTD
+297 NARKIWTD

-315 HQREINKGVFSATK
+315 HQRKINKGVSSAKK
-329 AAEVTNGEVIIPA
+329 AAASTHGEVIIPA

-364 DDFQHVMN
+364 DAFQHVMN

-382 PNSDTADHREAVV
+382 PNSDIADHREAVV

-412 PENKQSTAPETVL
+412 PENRQSTAPEPAVSEQNH
-425 ATPDTPYDIHTE
+425 PYDIPAE
-437 ETENQAYEDDYA
+437 ETDNQAYEDDYA

-454 QSVTTE
+454 QSVTAGTA
-460 TLSPDKPLE
+460 SPNEPQV
-469 NIASAADTGTEN
+469 NAVSAIDSNAKN

-487 GDQED
+487 GDRNVLAQEP
-492 LNTDATGTD
+492 NADATVTT
-501 TAHNTNTAE
+501 TAHDTGTAE
-510 TGTLPE
+510 TDSPSE

-591 EEQVQV
+591 EEQLQV
-597 SMASADDWSA
+597 SMAS
-607 FAEDLNADATVMTTA
+607 
-622 HHTDTT
+622 
-628 ETASPSE
+628 
-635 PAGTQP
+635 
-641 VQQATPESTAENK
+641 
-654 PQEED
+654 
-659 VLSAT
+659 
-664 DTSEKSASATTADN
+664 
-678 QSVQAE
+678 
-684 ELSPGDD
+684 
-691 TPETSLS
+691 
-698 DAAGIQ
+698 
-704 HSTTTQSEEQV
+704 
-715 QVSMATADDWSA
+715 ADDWSA

-832 TQPVRQATTEPTAE
+832 TQPVRQATAEPTAE
-846 DKLQEERPVSAT
+846 DKPQEERLVSAT

-867 HPETPSLFSRLRRFL
+867 RPETPSLFSRLRRFL

-904 TATEE
+904 TATETA
-909 VAPPS
+909 APPS

-946 DEILKNLTH
+946 DEILKNLEH

-1071 ETTMAQPAPPVSPKA
+1071 ETTMAQPEPPMSPKA
-1086 ETEQTAGSTA
+1086 EAEQTAGCTA

-1215 RLPSSPGKP
+1215 RSPSSPGKP
-1224 EWVRNIWAMT
+1224 EWVRNIWTMK
-1234 PVSNG
+1234 PVCNG
-1239 ITVDNDLPH
+1239 ISVSHDNPH
-1248 AGQHIL
+1248 EGQYIR
-1254 EFPMKTF
+1254 EYPAATF
-1261 SQVMSQMQQHWP
+1261 RQMMTLLQQGWP
-1273 QIMQEVR
+1273 QLMQDVR
-1280 SPKNPP
+1280 LPDKVPDT
-1286 NNLYI
+1286 LYL
-1291 GEDRQPASEP
+1291 GEDRQPAAAPRDPALRVPLNGTPPATLTPLIFSV
-1301 QDQSM
+1301 DKQSQ
-1306 RLPLAGKAPD
+1306 RLD
-1316 ELIPAVASA
+1316 
-1325 DKDNRQLNL
+1325 L
-1334 LLVHSADEHLQGV
+1334 LLLQSADEYMQGV

-1362 TNNRQ
+1362 ADSRQ
-1367 LVINALTDNGL
+1367 LVINAMTDRGL

-1386 VNHDE
+1386 INRDADGPK
-1391 NTHQRPA
+1391 RPA
-1398 PQMMQFHLK
+1398 PQLMQFHLK

-1459 HSPGR
+1459 HSPGL

>member
-1 MKSRYR
+1 
-7 TWLAVPP
+7 
-14 EETEAVKNAVP
+14 
-25 PLNGRKAVAWDQ
+25 
-37 EKKLWYARAGTELS
+37 
-51 LLERWLP
+51 
-58 RPQEL
+58 
-63 SMDAGDPVTEFAQV
+63 
-77 LENAGLVI
+77 
-85 QGLPQM
+85 
-91 DGAIHR
+91 
-97 VATRDDKKGAKS
+97 
-109 GAYKAYLDGRPAGWY
+109 
-124 RDYRSA
+124 
-130 DDSPTNWVFSG
+130 
-141 GEQHDPLA
+141 
-149 RLHLR
+149 
-154 AFAQQQRDDNARKLQ
+154 
-169 QQYNKQ
+169 
-175 ARYARSYINGL
+175 
-186 PQATAHEYLTRK
+186 
-198 GIRAAP
+198 
-204 GVRLNN
+204 
-210 KNELVIPFSN
+210 
-220 GRGEIRSYQRIPVT
+220 
-234 GGKDAR
+234 
-240 ILKDSEKTGNWF
+240 
-252 TFGTPENGRPLL
+252 RPLL

-279 GLPVLMTVDAG
+279 GLPVLMTIDAD
-290 NMIAVAE
+290 NMINVAK
-297 NARQIWTD
+297 NARKIWTD

-315 HQREINKGVFSATK
+315 HQRKINKGVSSAKK
-329 AAEVTNGEVIIPA
+329 AAASTHGEVIIPA

-364 DDFQHVMN
+364 DAFQHVMN

-382 PNSDTADHREAVV
+382 PNSDIADHREAVV

-412 PENKQSTAPETVL
+412 PENRQSTAPEPAVSEQNH
-425 ATPDTPYDIHTE
+425 PYDIPAE
-437 ETENQAYEDDYA
+437 ETDNQAYEDDYA

-454 QSVTTE
+454 QSVTAGTA
-460 TLSPDKPLE
+460 SPNEPQV
-469 NIASAADTGTEN
+469 NAVSAIDSNAKN

-487 GDQED
+487 GDRNVLAQEP
-492 LNTDATGTD
+492 NADATVTT
-501 TAHNTNTAE
+501 TAHDTGTAE
-510 TGTLPE
+510 TDSPSE

-591 EEQVQV
+591 EEQLQV
-597 SMASADDWSA
+597 SMAS
-607 FAEDLNADATVMTTA
+607 
-622 HHTDTT
+622 
-628 ETASPSE
+628 
-635 PAGTQP
+635 
-641 VQQATPESTAENK
+641 
-654 PQEED
+654 
-659 VLSAT
+659 
-664 DTSEKSASATTADN
+664 
-678 QSVQAE
+678 
-684 ELSPGDD
+684 
-691 TPETSLS
+691 
-698 DAAGIQ
+698 
-704 HSTTTQSEEQV
+704 
-715 QVSMATADDWSA
+715 ADDWSA

-832 TQPVRQATTEPTAE
+832 TQPVRQATAEPTAE
-846 DKLQEERPVSAT
+846 DKPQEERLVSAT

-867 HPETPSLFSRLRRFL
+867 RPETPSLFSRLRRFL

-904 TATEE
+904 TATETA
-909 VAPPS
+909 APPS

-946 DEILKNLTH
+946 DEILKNLEH

-1071 ETTMAQPAPPVSPKA
+1071 ETTMAQPEPPMSPKA
-1086 ETEQTAGSTA
+1086 EAEQTAGCTA

-1215 RLPSSPGKP
+1215 RSPSSPGKP
-1224 EWVRNIWAMT
+1224 EWVRNIWTMK
-1234 PVSNG
+1234 PVCNG
-1239 ITVDNDLPH
+1239 ISVSHDNPH
-1248 AGQHIL
+1248 EGQYIR
-1254 EFPMKTF
+1254 EYPAATF
-1261 SQVMSQMQQHWP
+1261 RQMMTLLQQGWP
-1273 QIMQEVR
+1273 QLMQDVR
-1280 SPKNPP
+1280 LPDKVPDT
-1286 NNLYI
+1286 LYL
-1291 GEDRQPASEP
+1291 GEDRQPAAAPRDPALRVPLNGTPPATLTPLIFSV
-1301 QDQSM
+1301 DKQSQ
-1306 RLPLAGKAPD
+1306 RLD
-1316 ELIPAVASA
+1316 
-1325 DKDNRQLNL
+1325 L
-1334 LLVHSADEHLQGV
+1334 LLLQSADEYMQGV

-1362 TNNRQ
+1362 ADSRQ
-1367 LVINALTDNGL
+1367 LVINAMTDRGL

-1386 VNHDE
+1386 INRDADGPK
-1391 NTHQRPA
+1391 RPA
-1398 PQMMQFHLK
+1398 PQLMQFHLK

>member
-14 EETEAVKNAVP
+14 EETEAVKNSVP
-25 PLNGRKAVAWDQ
+25 PLNGRKAVAWDP
-37 EKKLWYARAGTELS
+37 EKKLWYAEAGTDLS
-51 LLERWLP
+51 LLKRWLP
-58 RPQEL
+58 RPQEM
-63 SMDAGDPVTEFAQV
+63 SMDAGDPVTEFRQV
-77 LENAGLVI
+77 LENAGLV
-85 QGLPQM
+85 LEKDPEM
-91 DGAIHR
+91 DGEIHR
-97 VATRDDKKGAKS
+97 VPTRDDRRGSQS
-109 GAYKAYLDGRPAGWY
+109 GAYKAYLDGRPSGWY

-130 DDSPTNWVFSG
+130 DNSPTTWTFSRA
-141 GEQHDPLA
+141 ENIDPLA
-149 RLHLR
+149 RLHLK
-154 AFAQQQRDDNARKLQ
+154 ASAQQNRDEKERKLQ

-175 ARYARSYINGL
+175 AGYARSYLNGL

-240 ILKDSEKTGNWF
+240 ILKGSEKSGNWF
-252 TFGTPENGRPLL
+252 AFGTPENGRPLL

-279 GLPVLMTVDAG
+279 GHPVLMTIDAD
-290 NMIAVAE
+290 NMINVAK
-297 NARQIWTD
+297 NARKIWTD

-315 HQREINKGVFSATK
+315 HQRKINKGVSSAKK
-329 AAEVTNGEVIIPA
+329 AAASTHGEVIIPA

-364 DDFQHVMN
+364 DAFQRAMN
-372 AQLKHIGIPT
+372 AQLEYIGIPT
-382 PNSDTADHREAVV
+382 PNNDTTDRREAIV

-405 DEKPQMS
+405 DEKPQVS
-412 PENKQSTAPETVL
+412 PENRQSTAPEPAVSEQNH
-425 ATPDTPYDIHTE
+425 PYDIPAE
-437 ETENQAYEDDYA
+437 ETDNQAYEDDYA

-454 QSVTTE
+454 QSVTAGTA
-460 TLSPDKPLE
+460 SPNEPQV
-469 NIASAADTGTEN
+469 NAVSAIDSNAKN

-487 GDQED
+487 GDRNVLAQEP
-492 LNTDATGTD
+492 NADATVTT
-501 TAHNTNTAE
+501 TAHDTGTAE
-510 TGTLPE
+510 TDSPSE
-516 PAEIQPVQK
+516 PAEIQPVQQA
-525 SSPEPTAEDKPQESV
+525 SPEPSAKDKPQENVVS
-540 IPAADTGEKNASAT
+540 ATDNDAENTSSAT
-554 TADNQSVQAEELSPG
+554 TTLRSN
-569 DDTPETSVS
+569 DTPETSVS
-578 DATGTQHTTTTQT
+578 DATGTQHTATTQP
-591 EEQVQV
+591 EEPQQV
-597 SMASADDWSA
+597 SMGSADDWSA
-607 FAEDLNADATVMTTA
+607 FAEDLNADVTVMTTA
-622 HHTDTT
+622 HHTDT
-628 ETASPSE
+628 ASPSE
-635 PAGTQP
+635 PAEIQP
-641 VQQATPESTAENK
+641 VQQATPE
-654 PQEED
+654 
-659 VLSAT
+659 
-664 DTSEKSASATTADN
+664 
-678 QSVQAE
+678 
-684 ELSPGDD
+684 
-691 TPETSLS
+691 
-698 DAAGIQ
+698 
-704 HSTTTQSEEQV
+704 
-715 QVSMATADDWSA
+715 
-727 FAEDLN
+727 
-733 ADATV
+733 
-738 MTTAHHTDTTET
+738 
-750 ASPSEPAGT
+750 
-759 QPVQQA
+759 
-765 TPEATAE
+765 
-772 NKPQEEDVLSATD
+772 
-785 TSEKSASAVPDNN
+785 
-798 RDAPPEELNADA
+798 
-810 TVAATVHNT
+810 
-819 GTAETASPSEPAE
+819 
-832 TQPVRQATTEPTAE
+832 PTAE
-846 DKLQEERPVSAT
+846 DKPKEERPVSAT
-858 ETSTANEAA
+858 ETSTENEAA
-867 HPETPSLFSRLRRFL
+867 RPETPSLFSRLRRFL
-882 TGGKSRTSEPSVIQ
+882 TGGKSRTAEPPVIQ
-896 EKKPTEAE
+896 ENTLTEAE
-904 TATEE
+904 TATEAA
-909 VAPPS
+909 APPS

-935 RRPDSPQRHNL
+935 RRPNSPQRHNL
-946 DEILKNLTH
+946 DEIIKNLEH
-955 KEFPDRTAL
+955 EELPDNTAL
-964 YSVDGEPAFLDRLYC
+964 YRVDGEPAFLDKLNR

-1029 KVRMKLPAQRAAL
+1029 KVRMKLPVQRAAL
-1042 EKLRKEKEMVHDAIV
+1042 EKLRQEKGMAHDAIV

-1063 ELNRQSPE
+1063 ELNRLSPE

-1109 EAPRADRPEQPA
+1109 EAPRAGTPEQPA
-1121 APSSAPEKAPV
+1121 APSSSAGNVAV

-1137 QPDTPEEEPPGKL
+1137 QADTPEEEPPGRL
-1150 SPGESVTAVL
+1150 RPGESVTAVL

-1188 YWGKGLEELVKNHQ
+1188 YWGNGLEELVKNHQ

-1215 RLPSSPGKP
+1215 TFRLSG
-1224 EWVRNIWAMT
+1224 ETRDRIRNIWAMT

-1291 GEDRQPASEP
+1291 GEDRQPASAP

-1306 RLPLAGKAPD
+1306 RLPLAGNAPD
-1316 ELIPAVASA
+1316 ELIPAIASA

-1334 LLVHSADEHLQGV
+1334 LLVHSADDHLQGV
-1347 VRLNGTLYPALATPT
+1347 VRLNGTLYPALATPSAD
-1362 TNNRQ
+1362 NRQ

-1391 NTHQRPA
+1391 NTHQRPS
-1398 PQMMQFHLK
+1398 PQIMQFHLK

-1459 HSPGR
+1459 HSPGL

>member
-240 ILKDSEKTGNWF
+240 ILKNSEKTGNWF

-569 DDTPETSVS
+569 DDTPETS
-578 DATGTQHTTTTQT
+578 
-591 EEQVQV
+591 
-597 SMASADDWSA
+597 
-607 FAEDLNADATVMTTA
+607 
-622 HHTDTT
+622 
-628 ETASPSE
+628 
-635 PAGTQP
+635 
-641 VQQATPESTAENK
+641 
-654 PQEED
+654 
-659 VLSAT
+659 
-664 DTSEKSASATTADN
+664 
-678 QSVQAE
+678 
-684 ELSPGDD
+684 
-691 TPETSLS
+691 LS

-832 TQPVRQATTEPTAE
+832 TQPVRQATAEPTAE
-846 DKLQEERPVSAT
+846 DKPQEERLVSAT

-867 HPETPSLFSRLRRFL
+867 RPETPSLFSRLRRFL

-914 PPETSPE
+914 PPENSPE

-946 DEILKNLTH
+946 DEIIKNLEH
-955 KEFPDRTAL
+955 EEFPDRTAL
-964 YSVDGEPAFLDRLYC
+964 YRVDGEPAFLDRLYC

-1071 ETTMAQPAPPVSPKA
+1071 ETTMAQPEPPVSPKA
-1086 ETEQTAGSTA
+1086 EAEQTAGCTA

-1150 SPGESVTAVL
+1150 RPGESVTAVL

-1215 RLPSSPGKP
+1215 RSPSSPGKP
-1224 EWVRNIWAMT
+1224 EWVRNIWTMK
-1234 PVSNG
+1234 PVCNG
-1239 ITVDNDLPH
+1239 ISVSHDNPH
-1248 AGQHIL
+1248 EGQYIR
-1254 EFPMKTF
+1254 EYPAATF
-1261 SQVMSQMQQHWP
+1261 RQMMTLLQQGWP
-1273 QIMQEVR
+1273 QLMQDVR
-1280 SPKNPP
+1280 LPDKVPDT
-1286 NNLYI
+1286 LYL
-1291 GEDRQPASEP
+1291 GEDRQPAAAPRDPALRVPLNGTPPATLTPLIFSV
-1301 QDQSM
+1301 DKQSQ
-1306 RLPLAGKAPD
+1306 RLD
-1316 ELIPAVASA
+1316 
-1325 DKDNRQLNL
+1325 L
-1334 LLVHSADEHLQGV
+1334 LLLQSADEYMQGV

-1362 TNNRQ
+1362 ADSRQ
-1367 LVINALTDNGL
+1367 LVINAMTDRGL

-1386 VNHDE
+1386 INRDADGPK
-1391 NTHQRPA
+1391 RPA
-1398 PQMMQFHLK
+1398 PQLMQFHLK

>member
-1 MKSRYR
+1 
-7 TWLAVPP
+7 
-14 EETEAVKNAVP
+14 
-25 PLNGRKAVAWDQ
+25 
-37 EKKLWYARAGTELS
+37 
-51 LLERWLP
+51 
-58 RPQEL
+58 
-63 SMDAGDPVTEFAQV
+63 
-77 LENAGLVI
+77 
-85 QGLPQM
+85 
-91 DGAIHR
+91 
-97 VATRDDKKGAKS
+97 
-109 GAYKAYLDGRPAGWY
+109 
-124 RDYRSA
+124 
-130 DDSPTNWVFSG
+130 
-141 GEQHDPLA
+141 
-149 RLHLR
+149 
-154 AFAQQQRDDNARKLQ
+154 
-169 QQYNKQ
+169 
-175 ARYARSYINGL
+175 
-186 PQATAHEYLTRK
+186 
-198 GIRAAP
+198 
-204 GVRLNN
+204 
-210 KNELVIPFSN
+210 
-220 GRGEIRSYQRIPVT
+220 
-234 GGKDAR
+234 
-240 ILKDSEKTGNWF
+240 
-252 TFGTPENGRPLL
+252 
-264 FAEGYATAASLHEAT
+264 
-279 GLPVLMTVDAG
+279 
-290 NMIAVAE
+290 
-297 NARQIWTD
+297 
-305 SPFVFCADND
+305 
-315 HQREINKGVFSATK
+315 
-329 AAEVTNGEVIIPA
+329 
-342 FTEAE
+342 E

-364 DDFQHVMN
+364 DAFQHVMN

-382 PNSDTADHREAVV
+382 PNSDIADHREAVV

-412 PENKQSTAPETVL
+412 PENRQSTAPEPAVSEQNH
-425 ATPDTPYDIHTE
+425 PYDIPAE
-437 ETENQAYEDDYA
+437 ETDNQAYEDDYA

-454 QSVTTE
+454 QSVTAGTA
-460 TLSPDKPLE
+460 SPNEPQV
-469 NIASAADTGTEN
+469 NAVSAIDSNAKN

-487 GDQED
+487 GDRNVLAQEP
-492 LNTDATGTD
+492 NADATVTT
-501 TAHNTNTAE
+501 TAHDTGTAE
-510 TGTLPE
+510 TDSPSE

-591 EEQVQV
+591 EEQLQV
-597 SMASADDWSA
+597 SMAS
-607 FAEDLNADATVMTTA
+607 
-622 HHTDTT
+622 
-628 ETASPSE
+628 
-635 PAGTQP
+635 
-641 VQQATPESTAENK
+641 
-654 PQEED
+654 
-659 VLSAT
+659 
-664 DTSEKSASATTADN
+664 
-678 QSVQAE
+678 
-684 ELSPGDD
+684 
-691 TPETSLS
+691 
-698 DAAGIQ
+698 
-704 HSTTTQSEEQV
+704 
-715 QVSMATADDWSA
+715 ADDWSA

-832 TQPVRQATTEPTAE
+832 TQPVRQATAEPTAE
-846 DKLQEERPVSAT
+846 DKPQEERLVSAT

-867 HPETPSLFSRLRRFL
+867 RPETPSLFSRLRRFL

-904 TATEE
+904 TATETA
-909 VAPPS
+909 APPS

-946 DEILKNLTH
+946 DEILKNLEH

-1071 ETTMAQPAPPVSPKA
+1071 ETTMAQPEPPMSPKA
-1086 ETEQTAGSTA
+1086 EAEQTAGCTA

-1215 RLPSSPGKP
+1215 RSPSSPGKP
-1224 EWVRNIWAMT
+1224 EWVRNIWTMK
-1234 PVSNG
+1234 PVCNG
-1239 ITVDNDLPH
+1239 ISVSHDNPH
-1248 AGQHIL
+1248 EGQYIR
-1254 EFPMKTF
+1254 EYPAATF
-1261 SQVMSQMQQHWP
+1261 RQMMTLLQQGWP
-1273 QIMQEVR
+1273 QLMQDVR
-1280 SPKNPP
+1280 LPDKVPDT
-1286 NNLYI
+1286 LYL
-1291 GEDRQPASEP
+1291 GEDRQPAAAPRDPALRVPLNGTPPATLTPLIFSV
-1301 QDQSM
+1301 DKQSQ
-1306 RLPLAGKAPD
+1306 RLD
-1316 ELIPAVASA
+1316 
-1325 DKDNRQLNL
+1325 L
-1334 LLVHSADEHLQGV
+1334 LLLQSADEYMQGV

-1362 TNNRQ
+1362 ADSRQ
-1367 LVINALTDNGL
+1367 LVINAMTDRGL

-1386 VNHDE
+1386 INRDADGPK
-1391 NTHQRPA
+1391 RPA
-1398 PQMMQFHLK
+1398 PQLMQFHLK

>member
-7 TWLAVPP
+7 TWLAVSP

-591 EEQVQV
+591 EEQLQV

-635 PAGTQP
+635 PAGT
-641 VQQATPESTAENK
+641 E
-654 PQEED
+654 
-659 VLSAT
+659 
-664 DTSEKSASATTADN
+664 
-678 QSVQAE
+678 
-684 ELSPGDD
+684 
-691 TPETSLS
+691 
-698 DAAGIQ
+698 
-704 HSTTTQSEEQV
+704 
-715 QVSMATADDWSA
+715 
-727 FAEDLN
+727 
-733 ADATV
+733 
-738 MTTAHHTDTTET
+738 
-750 ASPSEPAGT
+750 
-759 QPVQQA
+759 PVQQA

-832 TQPVRQATTEPTAE
+832 TQPVRQATAEPTAE
-846 DKLQEERPVSAT
+846 DKLQEERLVSAT

-867 HPETPSLFSRLRRFL
+867 PPETPSLFSRLRRFL

-914 PPETSPE
+914 PPENSPE
-921 DTSSAEPDTIIFAP
+921 DTSSTEPDTIIFAP

-946 DEILKNLTH
+946 DEIIKNLEH
-955 KEFPDRTAL
+955 EELPDNTAL
-964 YSVDGEPAFLDRLYC
+964 YRVDGEPAFLDKLNR

-1029 KVRMKLPAQRAAL
+1029 KVRMKLPTQRAAL
-1042 EKLRKEKEMVHDAIV
+1042 EKLRQEKGMAHDAIV

-1063 ELNRQSPE
+1063 ELNRLSPE

-1109 EAPRADRPEQPA
+1109 EAPRADTPEQPA
-1121 APSSAPEKAPV
+1121 APSSSAGNVAV

-1150 SPGESVTAVL
+1150 RPGKSVTAVL

-1215 RLPSSPGKP
+1215 RSPSSPGKP
-1224 EWVRNIWAMT
+1224 EWVRNIWTMK
-1234 PVSNG
+1234 PVCNG
-1239 ITVDNDLPH
+1239 ISVSHDNPH
-1248 AGQHIL
+1248 EGQYIR
-1254 EFPMKTF
+1254 EYPAATF
-1261 SQVMSQMQQHWP
+1261 RQMMTLLQQGWP
-1273 QIMQEVR
+1273 QLMQDVR
-1280 SPKNPP
+1280 LPDKVPDT
-1286 NNLYI
+1286 LYL
-1291 GEDRQPASEP
+1291 GEDRQPAAAPRDPALRVPLNGTPPATLTPLIFSV
-1301 QDQSM
+1301 DKQSQ
-1306 RLPLAGKAPD
+1306 RLD
-1316 ELIPAVASA
+1316 
-1325 DKDNRQLNL
+1325 L
-1334 LLVHSADEHLQGV
+1334 LLLQSADEYMQGV

-1362 TNNRQ
+1362 ADSRQ
-1367 LVINALTDNGL
+1367 LVINAMTDRGL
-1378 QFAGYGEA
+1378 QFSGYGEA
-1386 VNHDE
+1386 INRDADGPK
-1391 NTHQRPA
+1391 RPA
-1398 PQMMQFHLK
+1398 PQLMQFHLK

>member
-175 ARYARSYINGL
+175 AGYARSYINGL

-569 DDTPETSVS
+569 DDTPETS
-578 DATGTQHTTTTQT
+578 
-591 EEQVQV
+591 
-597 SMASADDWSA
+597 
-607 FAEDLNADATVMTTA
+607 
-622 HHTDTT
+622 
-628 ETASPSE
+628 
-635 PAGTQP
+635 
-641 VQQATPESTAENK
+641 
-654 PQEED
+654 
-659 VLSAT
+659 
-664 DTSEKSASATTADN
+664 
-678 QSVQAE
+678 
-684 ELSPGDD
+684 
-691 TPETSLS
+691 LS
-698 DAAGIQ
+698 DAAGTQ
-704 HSTTTQSEEQV
+704 HTTTTQSEEQV

-832 TQPVRQATTEPTAE
+832 TQPVRQATAEPTAE
-846 DKLQEERPVSAT
+846 DKPQEERLVSAT

-867 HPETPSLFSRLRRFL
+867 RPETPSLFSRLRRFL

-914 PPETSPE
+914 PPENSPE
-921 DTSSAEPDTIIFAP
+921 DTSSTEPDTIIFAP
-935 RRPDSPQRHNL
+935 RRPDTPQRHNL
-946 DEILKNLTH
+946 DEIIKNLEH
-955 KEFPDRTAL
+955 EEFPDRTAL
-964 YSVDGEPAFLDRLYC
+964 YRVDGEPAFLDRLYC

-1071 ETTMAQPAPPVSPKA
+1071 ETTMAQPDPPVSPKA
-1086 ETEQTAGSTA
+1086 EAEQTAGCTA

-1215 RLPSSPGKP
+1215 RSPSSPGKP
-1224 EWVRNIWAMT
+1224 EWVRNIWTMK
-1234 PVSNG
+1234 PVCNG
-1239 ITVDNDLPH
+1239 ISVSHDNPH
-1248 AGQHIL
+1248 EGQYIR
-1254 EFPMKTF
+1254 EYPAATF
-1261 SQVMSQMQQHWP
+1261 RQMMTLLQQGWP
-1273 QIMQEVR
+1273 QLMQDVR
-1280 SPKNPP
+1280 LPDKVPDT
-1286 NNLYI
+1286 LYL
-1291 GEDRQPASEP
+1291 GEDRQPAAAPRDPALRVPLNGTPPATLTPLIFSV
-1301 QDQSM
+1301 DKQSQ
-1306 RLPLAGKAPD
+1306 RLD
-1316 ELIPAVASA
+1316 
-1325 DKDNRQLNL
+1325 L
-1334 LLVHSADEHLQGV
+1334 LLLQSADEYMQGV

-1362 TNNRQ
+1362 ADSRQ
-1367 LVINALTDNGL
+1367 LVINAMTDRGL

-1386 VNHDE
+1386 INRDADGPK
-1391 NTHQRPA
+1391 RPA
-1398 PQMMQFHLK
+1398 PQLMQFHLK

>member
-25 PLNGRKAVAWDQ
+25 PLNGRKAVAWDP
-37 EKKLWYARAGTELS
+37 EKKLWYAEAGTDLS
-51 LLERWLP
+51 LLKRWLP
-58 RPQEL
+58 RPQEM
-63 SMDAGDPVTEFAQV
+63 SMDAGDPVTEFRQV
-77 LENAGLVI
+77 LENAGLV
-85 QGLPQM
+85 LEKDPEM
-91 DGAIHR
+91 DGEIHR
-97 VATRDDKKGAKS
+97 VPTRDDRRGSQS
-109 GAYKAYLDGRPAGWY
+109 GAYKAYLDGRPSGWY

-130 DDSPTNWVFSG
+130 DNSPTTWTFSRA
-141 GEQHDPLA
+141 ENIDPLA
-149 RLHLR
+149 RLHLK
-154 AFAQQQRDDNARKLQ
+154 ASAQQNRDEKERKLQ

-175 ARYARSYINGL
+175 AGYARSYLNGL

-240 ILKDSEKTGNWF
+240 ILKGSEKSGNWF
-252 TFGTPENGRPLL
+252 AFGTPENGRPLL

-279 GLPVLMTVDAG
+279 GHPVLMTIDAD
-290 NMIAVAE
+290 NMINVAK
-297 NARQIWTD
+297 NARKIWTD

-315 HQREINKGVFSATK
+315 HQRKINKGVSSAKK
-329 AAEVTNGEVIIPA
+329 AAASTHGEVIIPA

-364 DDFQHVMN
+364 DAFQRAMN
-372 AQLKHIGIPT
+372 AQLEYIGIPT
-382 PNSDTADHREAVV
+382 PNNDTTDRREAIV

-405 DEKPQMS
+405 DEKPQVS
-412 PENKQSTAPETVL
+412 PENRQSTAPEPAVSEQNH
-425 ATPDTPYDIHTE
+425 PYDIPAE
-437 ETENQAYEDDYA
+437 ETDNQAYEDDYA

-454 QSVTTE
+454 QSVTAGTP
-460 TLSPDKPLE
+460 SPNEPQV
-469 NIASAADTGTEN
+469 NAVSAIDSNAKN

-487 GDQED
+487 GDRNVLAQEP
-492 LNTDATGTD
+492 NADATVTT
-501 TAHNTNTAE
+501 TAHDTGTAE
-510 TGTLPE
+510 TDSPSE
-516 PAEIQPVQK
+516 PAEIQPVQQA
-525 SSPEPTAEDKPQESV
+525 SPEPSAKDKPQENVVS
-540 IPAADTGEKNASAT
+540 ATDNDAENTSSAT
-554 TADNQSVQAEELSPG
+554 TTLRSN
-569 DDTPETSVS
+569 DTPETSVS
-578 DATGTQHTTTTQT
+578 DATGTQHTATTQP
-591 EEQVQV
+591 EEPQQV
-597 SMASADDWSA
+597 SMGSADDWSA
-607 FAEDLNADATVMTTA
+607 FAEDLNADAPGNATVHSTDNAETKTLSEPAGMQPVQQATPEPTEENKPQEEGVMSATDTGEESAAAAIDDDLNTVAEDLNADVTVMTTA
-622 HHTDTT
+622 HHTDT
-628 ETASPSE
+628 ASPSE
-635 PAGTQP
+635 PAEIQP
-641 VQQATPESTAENK
+641 VQQATPE
-654 PQEED
+654 
-659 VLSAT
+659 
-664 DTSEKSASATTADN
+664 
-678 QSVQAE
+678 
-684 ELSPGDD
+684 
-691 TPETSLS
+691 
-698 DAAGIQ
+698 
-704 HSTTTQSEEQV
+704 
-715 QVSMATADDWSA
+715 
-727 FAEDLN
+727 
-733 ADATV
+733 
-738 MTTAHHTDTTET
+738 
-750 ASPSEPAGT
+750 
-759 QPVQQA
+759 
-765 TPEATAE
+765 
-772 NKPQEEDVLSATD
+772 
-785 TSEKSASAVPDNN
+785 
-798 RDAPPEELNADA
+798 
-810 TVAATVHNT
+810 
-819 GTAETASPSEPAE
+819 
-832 TQPVRQATTEPTAE
+832 PTAE
-846 DKLQEERPVSAT
+846 DKPKEERPVSAT
-858 ETSTANEAA
+858 ETSTENEAA
-867 HPETPSLFSRLRRFL
+867 RPETPSLFSRLRRFL

-904 TATEE
+904 TATETA
-909 VAPPS
+909 APPS

-946 DEILKNLTH
+946 DEILKNLEH

-1071 ETTMAQPAPPVSPKA
+1071 ETTMAQPEPPMSPKA
-1086 ETEQTAGSTA
+1086 EAEQTAGCTA

-1202 KGDPVTLTLQARE
+1202 KGDHVTLTLQARE
-1215 RLPSSPGKP
+1215 RSPSSPGKP
-1224 EWVRNIWAMT
+1224 EWVRNIWTMK
-1234 PVSNG
+1234 PVCNG
-1239 ITVDNDLPH
+1239 ISVSHDNPH
-1248 AGQHIL
+1248 EGQYIR
-1254 EFPMKTF
+1254 EYPAATF
-1261 SQVMSQMQQHWP
+1261 RQMMTLLQQGWP
-1273 QIMQEVR
+1273 QLMQDVR
-1280 SPKNPP
+1280 LPDKVPDT
-1286 NNLYI
+1286 LYL
-1291 GEDRQPASEP
+1291 GEDRQPAAAPRDPALRVPLNGTPPATLTPLIFSV
-1301 QDQSM
+1301 DKQSQ
-1306 RLPLAGKAPD
+1306 RLD
-1316 ELIPAVASA
+1316 
-1325 DKDNRQLNL
+1325 L
-1334 LLVHSADEHLQGV
+1334 LLLQSADEYMQGV

-1362 TNNRQ
+1362 ADSRQ
-1367 LVINALTDNGL
+1367 LVINAMTDRGL

-1386 VNHDE
+1386 INRDADGPK
-1391 NTHQRPA
+1391 RPA
-1398 PQMMQFHLK
+1398 PQLMQFHLK

>member
-25 PLNGRKAVAWDQ
+25 PLNGRKAVAWDP

-569 DDTPETSVS
+569 DDTPETS
-578 DATGTQHTTTTQT
+578 
-591 EEQVQV
+591 
-597 SMASADDWSA
+597 
-607 FAEDLNADATVMTTA
+607 
-622 HHTDTT
+622 
-628 ETASPSE
+628 
-635 PAGTQP
+635 
-641 VQQATPESTAENK
+641 
-654 PQEED
+654 
-659 VLSAT
+659 
-664 DTSEKSASATTADN
+664 
-678 QSVQAE
+678 
-684 ELSPGDD
+684 
-691 TPETSLS
+691 LS

-715 QVSMATADDWSA
+715 QVSMATADDWNA

-832 TQPVRQATTEPTAE
+832 TQPVRQATAEPTAE
-846 DKLQEERPVSAT
+846 DKPQEERLVSAT

-867 HPETPSLFSRLRRFL
+867 RPETPSLFSRLRRFL

-914 PPETSPE
+914 PPENSPE

-946 DEILKNLTH
+946 DEIIKNLEH
-955 KEFPDRTAL
+955 EEFPDRTAL
-964 YSVDGEPAFLDRLYC
+964 YRVDGEPAFLDRLYC

-1071 ETTMAQPAPPVSPKA
+1071 ETTMAQPEPPVSPKA
-1086 ETEQTAGSTA
+1086 EAEQTAGCTA

-1150 SPGESVTAVL
+1150 RPGESVTAVL

-1215 RLPSSPGKP
+1215 RSPSSPGKP
-1224 EWVRNIWAMT
+1224 EWVRNIWTMK
-1234 PVSNG
+1234 PVCNG
-1239 ITVDNDLPH
+1239 ISVSHDNPH
-1248 AGQHIL
+1248 EGQYIR
-1254 EFPMKTF
+1254 EYPAATF
-1261 SQVMSQMQQHWP
+1261 RQMMTLLQQGWP
-1273 QIMQEVR
+1273 QLMQDVR
-1280 SPKNPP
+1280 LPDKVPDT
-1286 NNLYI
+1286 LYL
-1291 GEDRQPASEP
+1291 GEDRQPAAAPRDPALRVPLNGTPPATLTPLIFSV
-1301 QDQSM
+1301 DKQSQ
-1306 RLPLAGKAPD
+1306 RLD
-1316 ELIPAVASA
+1316 
-1325 DKDNRQLNL
+1325 L
-1334 LLVHSADEHLQGV
+1334 LLLQSADEYMQGV

-1362 TNNRQ
+1362 ADSRQ
-1367 LVINALTDNGL
+1367 LVINAMTDRGL

-1386 VNHDE
+1386 INRDADGPK
-1391 NTHQRPA
+1391 RPA
-1398 PQMMQFHLK
+1398 PQLMQFHLK

>member
-25 PLNGRKAVAWDQ
+25 PLNGRKAVAWDP
-37 EKKLWYARAGTELS
+37 EKKLWYAEAGTDLS
-51 LLERWLP
+51 LLKRWLP
-58 RPQEL
+58 RPQEM
-63 SMDAGDPVTEFAQV
+63 SMDAGDPVTEFRQV
-77 LENAGLVI
+77 LENAGLV
-85 QGLPQM
+85 LEKDPEM
-91 DGAIHR
+91 DGEIHR
-97 VATRDDKKGAKS
+97 VPTRDDRRGTQS
-109 GAYKAYLDGRPAGWY
+109 GAYKAYLDGRPSGWY

-130 DDSPTNWVFSG
+130 DNSPTTWTFSRA
-141 GEQHDPLA
+141 ENIDPLA
-149 RLHLR
+149 RLHLK
-154 AFAQQQRDDNARKLQ
+154 ASAQQNRDEKERKLQ

-175 ARYARSYINGL
+175 AGYARSYLNGL

-240 ILKDSEKTGNWF
+240 ILKGSEKSGNWF
-252 TFGTPENGRPLL
+252 AFGTPENGRPLL

-279 GLPVLMTVDAG
+279 GLPVLMTIDAD
-290 NMIAVAE
+290 NMINVAK
-297 NARQIWTD
+297 NARKIWTD

-315 HQREINKGVFSATK
+315 HQRKINKGVSSAKK
-329 AAEVTNGEVIIPA
+329 AAASTHGEVIIPA

-364 DDFQHVMN
+364 DAFQHVMN

-382 PNSDTADHREAVV
+382 PNSDIADHREAVV

-591 EEQVQV
+591 EEQLQV
-597 SMASADDWSA
+597 SMAS
-607 FAEDLNADATVMTTA
+607 
-622 HHTDTT
+622 
-628 ETASPSE
+628 
-635 PAGTQP
+635 
-641 VQQATPESTAENK
+641 
-654 PQEED
+654 
-659 VLSAT
+659 
-664 DTSEKSASATTADN
+664 
-678 QSVQAE
+678 
-684 ELSPGDD
+684 
-691 TPETSLS
+691 
-698 DAAGIQ
+698 
-704 HSTTTQSEEQV
+704 
-715 QVSMATADDWSA
+715 ADDWSA

-832 TQPVRQATTEPTAE
+832 TQPVRQATAEPTAE
-846 DKLQEERPVSAT
+846 DKPQEERLVSAT

-867 HPETPSLFSRLRRFL
+867 RPETPSLFSRLRRFL

-904 TATEE
+904 TATETA
-909 VAPPS
+909 APPS

-946 DEILKNLTH
+946 DEILKNLEH

-1071 ETTMAQPAPPVSPKA
+1071 ETTMAQPEPPMSPKA
-1086 ETEQTAGSTA
+1086 EAEQTAGCTA

-1121 APSSAPEKAPV
+1121 APSSAPEKASV

-1215 RLPSSPGKP
+1215 RSPSSPGKP
-1224 EWVRNIWAMT
+1224 EWVRNIWTMK
-1234 PVSNG
+1234 PVCNG
-1239 ITVDNDLPH
+1239 ISVSHDNPH
-1248 AGQHIL
+1248 EGQYIR
-1254 EFPMKTF
+1254 EYPAATF
-1261 SQVMSQMQQHWP
+1261 RQMMTLLQQGWP
-1273 QIMQEVR
+1273 QLMQDVR
-1280 SPKNPP
+1280 LPDKVPDT
-1286 NNLYI
+1286 LYL
-1291 GEDRQPASEP
+1291 GEDRQPAAAPRDPALRVPLNGTPPATLTPLIFSV
-1301 QDQSM
+1301 DKQSQ
-1306 RLPLAGKAPD
+1306 RLD
-1316 ELIPAVASA
+1316 
-1325 DKDNRQLNL
+1325 L
-1334 LLVHSADEHLQGV
+1334 LLLQSADEYMQGV

-1362 TNNRQ
+1362 ADSRQ
-1367 LVINALTDNGL
+1367 LVINAMTDRGL

-1386 VNHDE
+1386 INRDADGPK
-1391 NTHQRPA
+1391 RPA
-1398 PQMMQFHLK
+1398 PQLMQFHLK

>member
-342 FTEAE
+342 FTEEE

-591 EEQVQV
+591 EEQLQV
-597 SMASADDWSA
+597 SMAS
-607 FAEDLNADATVMTTA
+607 
-622 HHTDTT
+622 
-628 ETASPSE
+628 
-635 PAGTQP
+635 
-641 VQQATPESTAENK
+641 
-654 PQEED
+654 
-659 VLSAT
+659 
-664 DTSEKSASATTADN
+664 
-678 QSVQAE
+678 
-684 ELSPGDD
+684 
-691 TPETSLS
+691 
-698 DAAGIQ
+698 
-704 HSTTTQSEEQV
+704 
-715 QVSMATADDWSA
+715 ADDWSA

-832 TQPVRQATTEPTAE
+832 TQPVRQATAEPTAE

-914 PPETSPE
+914 PPENSPE
-921 DTSSAEPDTIIFAP
+921 DTSSTEPDTIIFAP

-946 DEILKNLTH
+946 DEIIKNLEH
-955 KEFPDRTAL
+955 EELPDNTAL
-964 YSVDGEPAFLDRLYC
+964 YRVDGEPAFLDKLNR

-1029 KVRMKLPAQRAAL
+1029 KVRMKLPTQRAAL
-1042 EKLRKEKEMVHDAIV
+1042 EKLRQEKGMAHDAIV

-1063 ELNRQSPE
+1063 ELNRLSPE

-1109 EAPRADRPEQPA
+1109 EAPRADTPEQPA
-1121 APSSAPEKAPV
+1121 APSSSAGNVAV

-1150 SPGESVTAVL
+1150 RPGESVTAVL

-1215 RLPSSPGKP
+1215 RSPSSQGKP
-1224 EWVRNIWAMT
+1224 EWVRNIWTMK
-1234 PVSNG
+1234 PVCNG
-1239 ITVDNDLPH
+1239 ISVSHDNPH
-1248 AGQHIL
+1248 EGQYIR
-1254 EFPMKTF
+1254 EYPAATF
-1261 SQVMSQMQQHWP
+1261 RQMMTLLQQGWP
-1273 QIMQEVR
+1273 QLMQDVR
-1280 SPKNPP
+1280 LPDKVPDT
-1286 NNLYI
+1286 LYL
-1291 GEDRQPASEP
+1291 GEDRQPAAAPRDPALRVPLNGTPPATLTPLIFSV
-1301 QDQSM
+1301 DKQSQ
-1306 RLPLAGKAPD
+1306 RLD
-1316 ELIPAVASA
+1316 
-1325 DKDNRQLNL
+1325 L
-1334 LLVHSADEHLQGV
+1334 LLLQSADEYMQGV

-1362 TNNRQ
+1362 ADSRQ
-1367 LVINALTDNGL
+1367 LVINAMTDRGL
-1378 QFAGYGEA
+1378 QFSGYGEA
-1386 VNHDE
+1386 INRDADGPK
-1391 NTHQRPA
+1391 RPA
-1398 PQMMQFHLK
+1398 PQLMQFHLK

-1431 GFEQTWKEWSDSQK
+1431 GFEQTWKEWSDSKK

>member
-1 MKSRYR
+1 
-7 TWLAVPP
+7 
-14 EETEAVKNAVP
+14 
-25 PLNGRKAVAWDQ
+25 
-37 EKKLWYARAGTELS
+37 
-51 LLERWLP
+51 
-58 RPQEL
+58 
-63 SMDAGDPVTEFAQV
+63 
-77 LENAGLVI
+77 
-85 QGLPQM
+85 
-91 DGAIHR
+91 
-97 VATRDDKKGAKS
+97 
-109 GAYKAYLDGRPAGWY
+109 
-124 RDYRSA
+124 
-130 DDSPTNWVFSG
+130 
-141 GEQHDPLA
+141 
-149 RLHLR
+149 
-154 AFAQQQRDDNARKLQ
+154 
-169 QQYNKQ
+169 
-175 ARYARSYINGL
+175 
-186 PQATAHEYLTRK
+186 RK

-342 FTEAE
+342 FTEEE

-591 EEQVQV
+591 EEQLQV
-597 SMASADDWSA
+597 SMAS
-607 FAEDLNADATVMTTA
+607 
-622 HHTDTT
+622 
-628 ETASPSE
+628 
-635 PAGTQP
+635 
-641 VQQATPESTAENK
+641 
-654 PQEED
+654 
-659 VLSAT
+659 
-664 DTSEKSASATTADN
+664 
-678 QSVQAE
+678 
-684 ELSPGDD
+684 
-691 TPETSLS
+691 
-698 DAAGIQ
+698 
-704 HSTTTQSEEQV
+704 
-715 QVSMATADDWSA
+715 ADDWSA

-832 TQPVRQATTEPTAE
+832 TQPVRQATAEPTAE

-914 PPETSPE
+914 PPENSPE
-921 DTSSAEPDTIIFAP
+921 DTSSTEPDTIIFAP

-946 DEILKNLTH
+946 DEIIKNLEH
-955 KEFPDRTAL
+955 EELPDNTAL
-964 YSVDGEPAFLDRLYC
+964 YRVDGEPAFLDKLNR

-1029 KVRMKLPAQRAAL
+1029 KVRMKLPTQRAAL
-1042 EKLRKEKEMVHDAIV
+1042 EKLRQEKGMAHDAIV

-1063 ELNRQSPE
+1063 ELNRLSPE

-1109 EAPRADRPEQPA
+1109 EAPRADTPEQPA
-1121 APSSAPEKAPV
+1121 APSSSAGNVAV

-1150 SPGESVTAVL
+1150 RPGESVTAVL

-1215 RLPSSPGKP
+1215 RSPSSQGKP
-1224 EWVRNIWAMT
+1224 EWVRNIWTMK
-1234 PVSNG
+1234 PVCNG
-1239 ITVDNDLPH
+1239 ISVSHDNPH
-1248 AGQHIL
+1248 EGQYIR
-1254 EFPMKTF
+1254 EYPAATF
-1261 SQVMSQMQQHWP
+1261 RQMMTLLQQGWP
-1273 QIMQEVR
+1273 QLMQDVR
-1280 SPKNPP
+1280 LPDKVPDT
-1286 NNLYI
+1286 LYL
-1291 GEDRQPASEP
+1291 GEDRQPAAAPRDPALRVPLNGTPPATLTPLIFSV
-1301 QDQSM
+1301 DKQSQ
-1306 RLPLAGKAPD
+1306 RLD
-1316 ELIPAVASA
+1316 
-1325 DKDNRQLNL
+1325 L
-1334 LLVHSADEHLQGV
+1334 LLLQSADEYMQGV

-1362 TNNRQ
+1362 ADSRQ
-1367 LVINALTDNGL
+1367 LVINAMTDRGL
-1378 QFAGYGEA
+1378 QFSGYGEA
-1386 VNHDE
+1386 INRDADGPK
-1391 NTHQRPA
+1391 RPA
-1398 PQMMQFHLK
+1398 PQLMQFHLK

>member
-25 PLNGRKAVAWDQ
+25 PLNGRKAVAWDP
-37 EKKLWYARAGTELS
+37 EKKLWYAEAGTDLS
-51 LLERWLP
+51 LLKRWLP
-58 RPQEL
+58 RPQEM
-63 SMDAGDPVTEFAQV
+63 SMDAGDPITEFRQV
-77 LENAGLVI
+77 LENAGLV
-85 QGLPQM
+85 LEKDPEM
-91 DGAIHR
+91 DGEIHR
-97 VATRDDKKGAKS
+97 VPTRDDRRGSQS
-109 GAYKAYLDGRPAGWY
+109 GAYKAYLDGRPSGWY

-130 DDSPTNWVFSG
+130 DNSPTTWTFSRA
-141 GEQHDPLA
+141 ENIDPLA
-149 RLHLR
+149 RLHLK
-154 AFAQQQRDDNARKLQ
+154 ASAQQNRDEKERKLQ

-175 ARYARSYINGL
+175 AGYARSYLNGL

-240 ILKDSEKTGNWF
+240 ILKGSEKSGNWF
-252 TFGTPENGRPLL
+252 AFGTPENGRPLL

-279 GLPVLMTVDAG
+279 GHPVLMTIDAD
-290 NMIAVAE
+290 NMINVAK
-297 NARQIWTD
+297 NARKIWTD

-315 HQREINKGVFSATK
+315 HQRKINKGVSSAKK
-329 AAEVTNGEVIIPA
+329 AAASTHGEVIIPA

-364 DDFQHVMN
+364 DAFQHVMN

-382 PNSDTADHREAVV
+382 PNSDIADHREAVV

-591 EEQVQV
+591 EEQLQV
-597 SMASADDWSA
+597 SMAS
-607 FAEDLNADATVMTTA
+607 
-622 HHTDTT
+622 
-628 ETASPSE
+628 
-635 PAGTQP
+635 
-641 VQQATPESTAENK
+641 
-654 PQEED
+654 
-659 VLSAT
+659 
-664 DTSEKSASATTADN
+664 
-678 QSVQAE
+678 
-684 ELSPGDD
+684 
-691 TPETSLS
+691 
-698 DAAGIQ
+698 
-704 HSTTTQSEEQV
+704 
-715 QVSMATADDWSA
+715 ADDWSA

-832 TQPVRQATTEPTAE
+832 TQPVRQATAEPTAE
-846 DKLQEERPVSAT
+846 DKPQEERLVSAT

-867 HPETPSLFSRLRRFL
+867 RPETPSLFSRLRRFL

-904 TATEE
+904 TATETA
-909 VAPPS
+909 APPS

-946 DEILKNLTH
+946 DEILKNLEH

-1071 ETTMAQPAPPVSPKA
+1071 ETTMAQPEPPMSPKA
-1086 ETEQTAGSTA
+1086 EAEQTAGCTA

-1215 RLPSSPGKP
+1215 RSPSSPGKP
-1224 EWVRNIWAMT
+1224 EWVRNIWTMK
-1234 PVSNG
+1234 PVCNG
-1239 ITVDNDLPH
+1239 ISVSHDNPH
-1248 AGQHIL
+1248 EGQYIR
-1254 EFPMKTF
+1254 EYPAATF
-1261 SQVMSQMQQHWP
+1261 RQMMTLLQQGWP
-1273 QIMQEVR
+1273 QLMQDVR
-1280 SPKNPP
+1280 LPDKVPDT
-1286 NNLYI
+1286 LYL
-1291 GEDRQPASEP
+1291 GEDRQPAAAPRDPALRVPLNGTPPATLTPLIFSV
-1301 QDQSM
+1301 DKQSQ
-1306 RLPLAGKAPD
+1306 RLD
-1316 ELIPAVASA
+1316 
-1325 DKDNRQLNL
+1325 L
-1334 LLVHSADEHLQGV
+1334 LLLQSADEYMQGV

-1362 TNNRQ
+1362 ADSRQ
-1367 LVINALTDNGL
+1367 LVINAMTDRGL

-1386 VNHDE
+1386 INRDADGPK
-1391 NTHQRPA
+1391 RPA
-1398 PQMMQFHLK
+1398 PQLMQFHLK

-1459 HSPGR
+1459 HSPGL

>member
-25 PLNGRKAVAWDQ
+25 PLNGRKAVAWDP

-569 DDTPETSVS
+569 DDTPETS
-578 DATGTQHTTTTQT
+578 
-591 EEQVQV
+591 
-597 SMASADDWSA
+597 
-607 FAEDLNADATVMTTA
+607 
-622 HHTDTT
+622 
-628 ETASPSE
+628 
-635 PAGTQP
+635 
-641 VQQATPESTAENK
+641 
-654 PQEED
+654 
-659 VLSAT
+659 
-664 DTSEKSASATTADN
+664 
-678 QSVQAE
+678 
-684 ELSPGDD
+684 
-691 TPETSLS
+691 LS

-832 TQPVRQATTEPTAE
+832 TQPVRQATAEPTAE
-846 DKLQEERPVSAT
+846 DKPQEERLVSAT

-867 HPETPSLFSRLRRFL
+867 RPETPSLFSRLRRFL

-914 PPETSPE
+914 PPENSPE

-946 DEILKNLTH
+946 DEIIKNLEH
-955 KEFPDRTAL
+955 EEFPDRTAL
-964 YSVDGEPAFLDRLYC
+964 YRVDGEPAFLDRLYC

-1071 ETTMAQPAPPVSPKA
+1071 ETTMAQPEPPVSPKA
-1086 ETEQTAGSTA
+1086 EAEQTAGSTA

-1150 SPGESVTAVL
+1150 RPGESVTAVL

-1215 RLPSSPGKP
+1215 RSPSSPGKP
-1224 EWVRNIWAMT
+1224 EWVRNIWTMK
-1234 PVSNG
+1234 PVCNG
-1239 ITVDNDLPH
+1239 ISVSHDNPH
-1248 AGQHIL
+1248 EGQYIR
-1254 EFPMKTF
+1254 EYPAATF
-1261 SQVMSQMQQHWP
+1261 RQMMTLLQQGWP
-1273 QIMQEVR
+1273 QLMQDVR
-1280 SPKNPP
+1280 LPDKVPDT
-1286 NNLYI
+1286 LYL
-1291 GEDRQPASEP
+1291 GEDRQPAAAPRDPALRVPLNGTPPATLTPLIFSV
-1301 QDQSM
+1301 DKQSQ
-1306 RLPLAGKAPD
+1306 RLD
-1316 ELIPAVASA
+1316 
-1325 DKDNRQLNL
+1325 L
-1334 LLVHSADEHLQGV
+1334 LLLQSADEYMQGV

-1362 TNNRQ
+1362 ADSRQ
-1367 LVINALTDNGL
+1367 LVINAMTDRGL

-1386 VNHDE
+1386 INRDADGPK
-1391 NTHQRPA
+1391 RPA
-1398 PQMMQFHLK
+1398 PQLMQFHLK

>member
-25 PLNGRKAVAWDQ
+25 PLNGRKAVAWDP
-37 EKKLWYARAGTELS
+37 EKKLWYAEAGTDLS
-51 LLERWLP
+51 LLKRWLP
-58 RPQEL
+58 RPQEM
-63 SMDAGDPVTEFAQV
+63 SMDAGDPVTEFRQV
-77 LENAGLVI
+77 LENAGLV
-85 QGLPQM
+85 LEKDPEM
-91 DGAIHR
+91 DGEIHR
-97 VATRDDKKGAKS
+97 VPTRDDRRGTQS
-109 GAYKAYLDGRPAGWY
+109 GAYKAYLDGRPSGWY

-130 DDSPTNWVFSG
+130 DNSPTTWTFSRA
-141 GEQHDPLA
+141 ENIDPLA
-149 RLHLR
+149 RLHLK
-154 AFAQQQRDDNARKLQ
+154 ASAQQNRDEKERKLQ

-175 ARYARSYINGL
+175 AGYARSYLNGL

-240 ILKDSEKTGNWF
+240 ILKGSEKSGNWF
-252 TFGTPENGRPLL
+252 AFGTPENGRPLL

-279 GLPVLMTVDAG
+279 GLPVLMTIDAD
-290 NMIAVAE
+290 NMINVAK
-297 NARQIWTD
+297 NARKIWTD

-315 HQREINKGVFSATK
+315 HQRKINKGVSSAKK
-329 AAEVTNGEVIIPA
+329 AAASTHGEVIIPA

-364 DDFQHVMN
+364 DAFQHVMN

-382 PNSDTADHREAVV
+382 PNSDIADHREAVV

-591 EEQVQV
+591 EEQLQV
-597 SMASADDWSA
+597 SMAS
-607 FAEDLNADATVMTTA
+607 
-622 HHTDTT
+622 
-628 ETASPSE
+628 
-635 PAGTQP
+635 
-641 VQQATPESTAENK
+641 
-654 PQEED
+654 
-659 VLSAT
+659 
-664 DTSEKSASATTADN
+664 
-678 QSVQAE
+678 
-684 ELSPGDD
+684 
-691 TPETSLS
+691 
-698 DAAGIQ
+698 
-704 HSTTTQSEEQV
+704 
-715 QVSMATADDWSA
+715 ADDWSA

-832 TQPVRQATTEPTAE
+832 TQPVRQATAEPTAE
-846 DKLQEERPVSAT
+846 DKPQEERLVSAT

-867 HPETPSLFSRLRRFL
+867 RPETPSLFSRLRRFL

-904 TATEE
+904 TATETA
-909 VAPPS
+909 APPS

-946 DEILKNLTH
+946 DEILKNLEH

-1063 ELNRQSPE
+1063 ELNRLSPE

-1086 ETEQTAGSTA
+1086 EAEQTAGCTA

-1215 RLPSSPGKP
+1215 RSPSSPGKP
-1224 EWVRNIWAMT
+1224 EWVRNIWTMK
-1234 PVSNG
+1234 PVCNG
-1239 ITVDNDLPH
+1239 ISVSHDNPH
-1248 AGQHIL
+1248 EGQYIR
-1254 EFPMKTF
+1254 EYPAATF
-1261 SQVMSQMQQHWP
+1261 RQMMTLLQQGWP
-1273 QIMQEVR
+1273 QLMQDVR
-1280 SPKNPP
+1280 LPDKVPDT
-1286 NNLYI
+1286 LYL
-1291 GEDRQPASEP
+1291 GEDRQPAAAPRDPALRVPLNGTPPATLTPLIFSV
-1301 QDQSM
+1301 DKQSQ
-1306 RLPLAGKAPD
+1306 RLD
-1316 ELIPAVASA
+1316 
-1325 DKDNRQLNL
+1325 L
-1334 LLVHSADEHLQGV
+1334 LLLQSADEYMQGV

-1362 TNNRQ
+1362 ADSRQ
-1367 LVINALTDNGL
+1367 LVINAMTDRGL

-1386 VNHDE
+1386 INRDADGPK
-1391 NTHQRPA
+1391 RPA
-1398 PQMMQFHLK
+1398 PQLMQFHLK
-1407 QQDSPLFAA
+1407 QQDSPLCAA

>member
-25 PLNGRKAVAWDQ
+25 PLNGRKAVAWDP

-342 FTEAE
+342 FTEEE

-591 EEQVQV
+591 EEQLQV

-635 PAGTQP
+635 PAGT
-641 VQQATPESTAENK
+641 E
-654 PQEED
+654 
-659 VLSAT
+659 
-664 DTSEKSASATTADN
+664 
-678 QSVQAE
+678 
-684 ELSPGDD
+684 
-691 TPETSLS
+691 
-698 DAAGIQ
+698 
-704 HSTTTQSEEQV
+704 
-715 QVSMATADDWSA
+715 
-727 FAEDLN
+727 
-733 ADATV
+733 
-738 MTTAHHTDTTET
+738 
-750 ASPSEPAGT
+750 
-759 QPVQQA
+759 PVQQA

-832 TQPVRQATTEPTAE
+832 TQPVRQATAEPTAE
-846 DKLQEERPVSAT
+846 DKLQEERLVSAT

-867 HPETPSLFSRLRRFL
+867 PPETPSLFSRLRRFL

-914 PPETSPE
+914 PPENSPE

-946 DEILKNLTH
+946 DEIIKNLEH
-955 KEFPDRTAL
+955 EEFPDRTAL
-964 YSVDGEPAFLDRLYC
+964 FRVDGEPAFLDRLYC

-1071 ETTMAQPAPPVSPKA
+1071 ETTMAQPEPPVSPKA
-1086 ETEQTAGSTA
+1086 EAEQTAGSTA

-1407 QQDSPLFAA
+1407 QQDTPLFAA

>member
-25 PLNGRKAVAWDQ
+25 PLNGRKAVAWDP
-37 EKKLWYARAGTELS
+37 EKKLWYAEAGTDLS
-51 LLERWLP
+51 LLKRWLP
-58 RPQEL
+58 RPQEM
-63 SMDAGDPVTEFAQV
+63 SMDAGDPVTEFRQV
-77 LENAGLVI
+77 LENAGLV
-85 QGLPQM
+85 LEKDPEM
-91 DGAIHR
+91 DGEIHR
-97 VATRDDKKGAKS
+97 VPTRDDRRGTQS
-109 GAYKAYLDGRPAGWY
+109 GAYKAYLDGRPSGWY

-130 DDSPTNWVFSG
+130 DNSPTTWTFSRA
-141 GEQHDPLA
+141 ENIDPLA
-149 RLHLR
+149 RLHLK
-154 AFAQQQRDDNARKLQ
+154 ASAQQNRDEKERKLQ

-175 ARYARSYINGL
+175 AGYARSYLNGL

-240 ILKDSEKTGNWF
+240 ILKGSEKSGNWF
-252 TFGTPENGRPLL
+252 AFGTPENGRPLL

-279 GLPVLMTVDAG
+279 GHPVLMTIDAD
-290 NMIAVAE
+290 NMINVAK
-297 NARQIWTD
+297 NARKIWTD
-305 SPFVFCADND
+305 SPFVCCADND
-315 HQREINKGVFSATK
+315 HQRKINKGVSSAKK
-329 AAEVTNGEVIIPA
+329 AAASTHGEVIIPA

-364 DDFQHVMN
+364 DAFQHVMN

-382 PNSDTADHREAVV
+382 PNSDIADHREAVV

-591 EEQVQV
+591 EEQLQV
-597 SMASADDWSA
+597 SMAS
-607 FAEDLNADATVMTTA
+607 
-622 HHTDTT
+622 
-628 ETASPSE
+628 
-635 PAGTQP
+635 
-641 VQQATPESTAENK
+641 
-654 PQEED
+654 
-659 VLSAT
+659 
-664 DTSEKSASATTADN
+664 
-678 QSVQAE
+678 
-684 ELSPGDD
+684 
-691 TPETSLS
+691 
-698 DAAGIQ
+698 
-704 HSTTTQSEEQV
+704 
-715 QVSMATADDWSA
+715 ADDWSA

-832 TQPVRQATTEPTAE
+832 TQPVRQATAEPTAE
-846 DKLQEERPVSAT
+846 DKPQEERLVSAT

-867 HPETPSLFSRLRRFL
+867 RPETPSLFSRLRRFL

-904 TATEE
+904 TATETA
-909 VAPPS
+909 APPS

-946 DEILKNLTH
+946 DEILKNLEH

-1071 ETTMAQPAPPVSPKA
+1071 ETTMAQPEPPMSPKA
-1086 ETEQTAGSTA
+1086 EAEQTAGCTA

-1215 RLPSSPGKP
+1215 RSPSSPGKP
-1224 EWVRNIWAMT
+1224 EWVRNIWTMK
-1234 PVSNG
+1234 PVCNG
-1239 ITVDNDLPH
+1239 ISVSHDNPH
-1248 AGQHIL
+1248 EGQYIR
-1254 EFPMKTF
+1254 EYPAATF
-1261 SQVMSQMQQHWP
+1261 RQMMTLLQQGWP
-1273 QIMQEVR
+1273 QLMQDVR
-1280 SPKNPP
+1280 LPDKVPDT
-1286 NNLYI
+1286 LYL
-1291 GEDRQPASEP
+1291 GEDRQPAAAPRDPALRVPLNGTPPATLTPLIFSV
-1301 QDQSM
+1301 DKQSQ
-1306 RLPLAGKAPD
+1306 RLD
-1316 ELIPAVASA
+1316 
-1325 DKDNRQLNL
+1325 L
-1334 LLVHSADEHLQGV
+1334 LLLQSADEYMQGV

-1362 TNNRQ
+1362 ADSRQ
-1367 LVINALTDNGL
+1367 LVINAMTDRGL

-1386 VNHDE
+1386 INRDADGPK
-1391 NTHQRPA
+1391 RPA
-1398 PQMMQFHLK
+1398 PQLMQFHLK

-1459 HSPGR
+1459 HSPGL

>member
-25 PLNGRKAVAWDQ
+25 PLNGRKAVAWDP
-37 EKKLWYARAGTELS
+37 EKKLWYAEAGTDLS
-51 LLERWLP
+51 LLKRWLP
-58 RPQEL
+58 RPQEM
-63 SMDAGDPVTEFAQV
+63 SMDAGDPVTEFRQV
-77 LENAGLVI
+77 LENAGLV
-85 QGLPQM
+85 LEKDPEM
-91 DGAIHR
+91 DGEIHR
-97 VATRDDKKGAKS
+97 VPTRDDRRGSQS
-109 GAYKAYLDGRPAGWY
+109 GAYKAYLDGRPSGWY

-130 DDSPTNWVFSG
+130 DNSPTTWTFSRA
-141 GEQHDPLA
+141 ENIDPLA
-149 RLHLR
+149 RLHLK
-154 AFAQQQRDDNARKLQ
+154 ASAQQNRDEKERKLQ

-175 ARYARSYINGL
+175 AGYARSYLNGL

-240 ILKDSEKTGNWF
+240 ILKGSEKSGNWF
-252 TFGTPENGRPLL
+252 AFGTPENGRPLL

-279 GLPVLMTVDAG
+279 GHPVLMTIDAD
-290 NMIAVAE
+290 NMINVAK
-297 NARQIWTD
+297 NARKIWTD

-315 HQREINKGVFSATK
+315 HQRKINKGVSSAKK
-329 AAEVTNGEVIIPA
+329 AAASTHGEVIIPA

-364 DDFQHVMN
+364 DAFQHVMN

-382 PNSDTADHREAVV
+382 PNSDIADHREAVV

-591 EEQVQV
+591 EEQLQV
-597 SMASADDWSA
+597 SMAS
-607 FAEDLNADATVMTTA
+607 
-622 HHTDTT
+622 
-628 ETASPSE
+628 
-635 PAGTQP
+635 
-641 VQQATPESTAENK
+641 
-654 PQEED
+654 
-659 VLSAT
+659 
-664 DTSEKSASATTADN
+664 
-678 QSVQAE
+678 
-684 ELSPGDD
+684 
-691 TPETSLS
+691 
-698 DAAGIQ
+698 
-704 HSTTTQSEEQV
+704 
-715 QVSMATADDWSA
+715 ADDWSA

-832 TQPVRQATTEPTAE
+832 TQPVRQATAEPTAE
-846 DKLQEERPVSAT
+846 DKPQEERLVSAT

-867 HPETPSLFSRLRRFL
+867 RPETPSLFSRLRRFL

-904 TATEE
+904 TATETA
-909 VAPPS
+909 APPS

-946 DEILKNLTH
+946 DEILKNLEH

-1071 ETTMAQPAPPVSPKA
+1071 ETTMAQPEPPMSPKA
-1086 ETEQTAGSTA
+1086 EAEQTAGCTA

-1121 APSSAPEKAPV
+1121 APSSAPKKPLSVHSRSNPTHRRKSRPASSAPV
-1132 SAQPQ
+1132 
-1137 QPDTPEEEPPGKL
+1137 K
-1150 SPGESVTAVL
+1150 V
-1160 TNYGEKEYAPGKG
+1160 
-1173 RCFFVELTNRSGKRE
+1173 
-1188 YWGKGLEELVKNHQ
+1188 
-1202 KGDPVTLTLQARE
+1202 
-1215 RLPSSPGKP
+1215 
-1224 EWVRNIWAMT
+1224 
-1234 PVSNG
+1234 
-1239 ITVDNDLPH
+1239 
-1248 AGQHIL
+1248 
-1254 EFPMKTF
+1254 
-1261 SQVMSQMQQHWP
+1261 
-1273 QIMQEVR
+1273 
-1280 SPKNPP
+1280 
-1286 NNLYI
+1286 
-1291 GEDRQPASEP
+1291 
-1301 QDQSM
+1301 
-1306 RLPLAGKAPD
+1306 
-1316 ELIPAVASA
+1316 
-1325 DKDNRQLNL
+1325 
-1334 LLVHSADEHLQGV
+1334 
-1347 VRLNGTLYPALATPT
+1347 
-1362 TNNRQ
+1362 
-1367 LVINALTDNGL
+1367 
-1378 QFAGYGEA
+1378 
-1386 VNHDE
+1386 
-1391 NTHQRPA
+1391 
-1398 PQMMQFHLK
+1398 
-1407 QQDSPLFAA
+1407 
-1416 IHKPEEQPDKLFRSL
+1416 
-1431 GFEQTWKEWSDSQK
+1431 
-1445 AEDRQ
+1445 
-1450 EKTLQQAQS
+1450 
-1459 HSPGR
+1459 

>member
-1 MKSRYR
+1 M
-7 TWLAVPP
+7 
-14 EETEAVKNAVP
+14 
-25 PLNGRKAVAWDQ
+25 
-37 EKKLWYARAGTELS
+37 
-51 LLERWLP
+51 
-58 RPQEL
+58 
-63 SMDAGDPVTEFAQV
+63 
-77 LENAGLVI
+77 
-85 QGLPQM
+85 
-91 DGAIHR
+91 
-97 VATRDDKKGAKS
+97 
-109 GAYKAYLDGRPAGWY
+109 
-124 RDYRSA
+124 
-130 DDSPTNWVFSG
+130 
-141 GEQHDPLA
+141 
-149 RLHLR
+149 
-154 AFAQQQRDDNARKLQ
+154 
-169 QQYNKQ
+169 
-175 ARYARSYINGL
+175 
-186 PQATAHEYLTRK
+186 
-198 GIRAAP
+198 
-204 GVRLNN
+204 RLNN

-412 PENKQSTAPETVL
+412 PENRQSTAPETEL
-425 ATPDTPYDIHTE
+425 ATQDTSYDIHTE

-569 DDTPETSVS
+569 DDTPETS
-578 DATGTQHTTTTQT
+578 
-591 EEQVQV
+591 
-597 SMASADDWSA
+597 
-607 FAEDLNADATVMTTA
+607 
-622 HHTDTT
+622 
-628 ETASPSE
+628 
-635 PAGTQP
+635 
-641 VQQATPESTAENK
+641 
-654 PQEED
+654 
-659 VLSAT
+659 
-664 DTSEKSASATTADN
+664 
-678 QSVQAE
+678 
-684 ELSPGDD
+684 
-691 TPETSLS
+691 LS
-698 DAAGIQ
+698 DAAGTQ
-704 HSTTTQSEEQV
+704 HTTTTQSEEQV

-733 ADATV
+733 ADTPGAPTV
-738 MTTAHHTDTTET
+738 HNTDNAET
-750 ASPSEPAGT
+750 NTVSEPAGMR
-759 QPVQQA
+759 PVQQV
-765 TPEATAE
+765 TTELTAE
-772 NKPQEEDVLSATD
+772 DKAQ
-785 TSEKSASAVPDNN
+785 EKSVASAAETGAEHSSDITDDNRN
-798 RDAPPEELNADA
+798 APAEELNADA
-810 TVAATVHNT
+810 TVAVHNT

-832 TQPVRQATTEPTAE
+832 IQPVQQAIPEPTAE
-846 DKLQEERPVSAT
+846 DKPKEERPVSAT
-858 ETSTANEAA
+858 ETSTENETAR
-867 HPETPSLFSRLRRFL
+867 PETPSLFSRLRRFL

-914 PPETSPE
+914 PPENSPE
-921 DTSSAEPDTIIFAP
+921 DTSSTEPDTIIFAP
-935 RRPDSPQRHNL
+935 RRPDTPQRHNL
-946 DEILKNLTH
+946 DEIIKNLEH
-955 KEFPDRTAL
+955 EEFPDRTAL
-964 YSVDGEPAFLDRLYC
+964 YRVDGEPAFLDRLYC

-1071 ETTMAQPAPPVSPKA
+1071 ETTMAQPDPPVSPKA
-1086 ETEQTAGSTA
+1086 EAEQTAGCTA

-1215 RLPSSPGKP
+1215 RSPSSPGKP
-1224 EWVRNIWAMT
+1224 EWVRNIWTMK
-1234 PVSNG
+1234 PVCNG
-1239 ITVDNDLPH
+1239 ISVSHDNPH
-1248 AGQHIL
+1248 EGQYIR
-1254 EFPMKTF
+1254 EYPAATF
-1261 SQVMSQMQQHWP
+1261 RQMMTLLQQGWP
-1273 QIMQEVR
+1273 QLMQDVR
-1280 SPKNPP
+1280 LPDKVPDT
-1286 NNLYI
+1286 LYL
-1291 GEDRQPASEP
+1291 GEDRQPAAAPRDPALRVPLNGTPPATLTPLIFSV
-1301 QDQSM
+1301 DKQSQ
-1306 RLPLAGKAPD
+1306 RLD
-1316 ELIPAVASA
+1316 
-1325 DKDNRQLNL
+1325 L
-1334 LLVHSADEHLQGV
+1334 LLLQSADEYMQGV

-1362 TNNRQ
+1362 ADSRQ
-1367 LVINALTDNGL
+1367 LVINAMTDRGL

-1386 VNHDE
+1386 INRDADGPK
-1391 NTHQRPA
+1391 RPA
-1398 PQMMQFHLK
+1398 PQLMQFHLK